1 MTRQARVRPAR
12 SPRTRVITLP
22 QLMAAAV
29 EANPGGPAVVFADA
43 NLSSAQLSYAE
54 LDERSTRLARLLID
68 RGVGPEDLVAVAIP
82 RSVDS
87 VLAVWAVAKTGAG
100 FVPVDPNYPAQRVA
114 HMLTDSA
121 VSFGLTVS
129 TVRRG
134 LPDHAE
140 WLVIDDI
147 VTAQVLQRYPVDRVT
162 NQDRVRPLHGAHPA
176 YVIYTSGSTGVPK
189 GVVIT
194 HQGLSGFCDEQRTRY
209 RVTSAARTL
218 HFASPSFDASVLEL
232 LLALGGAATM
242 VVVSPTVYGGAELAA
257 VLKRERVTHAF
268 VTPAAL
274 ASVEPAGLDE
284 LRVVVTGGEA
294 CPPQLVRR
302 WVLPIAG
309 GLLREFFDAYGPTEA
324 TVATNITAPMVPW
337 EPVTLGPPIHGIT
350 AYVLNDRL
358 VPVPNR
364 VVGELYVA
372 GAQLARGYL
381 GQRALTAARFV
392 ANPFEPGTR
401 LYRTGDLVRW
411 TATGELEYLGRN
423 DSQVKIRGF
432 RIELTEIDAILG
444 SAESVDFAVT
454 LGYERDSGT
463 TVLVSYVHP
472 AHGHTVDLVEL
483 KALVER
489 KLPAHMVPACI
500 TVLDEVPLTPTGKLD
515 RKALPEPVFEAKVFR
530 APSTPVEQIVAGT
543 FGDVLGVARVGL
555 DDDFF
560 ELGGNSLL
568 ATQVTARLDAAL
580 DTELAVRDL
589 FHAATVA
596 AFAAVVERTAGSGR
610 SRPPLIAGER
620 PELIPLSLAQ
630 QRYWFLNQFDT
641 DTSAVDNIPLAVRL
655 TGELDAVAL
664 GLSIGDVLTR
674 HEVLRTTYP
683 SAGGRPHQVVHPVPE
698 NAFALVPVEVTEDD
712 LVRRIV
718 EFAAMTFD
726 VTIEVPV
733 AIALFQIAP
742 RDHVIALTVH
752 HVAADGA
759 SMGPL
764 ARDLMVAYAARV
776 QGQLPQWHPLPVQYA
791 DYALWE
797 REVLGSEDDPESLA
811 AQQIAYWQATL
822 AQLPDQLELPAD
834 RPRPP
839 AQSFQGRSVRFEISA
854 DRHAR
859 LHTLA
864 RANHASLFMV
874 VHAALAVLLSRL
886 SGTDDIAVGTPI
898 AGRGERELDDLIGMF
913 VNTLVFRTRVRPG
926 DTFAELLADVR
937 ERDLEA
943 FAHADVPFERIV
955 EALNPVRSIARNP
968 LFQVSLSFQNL
979 AEATFELPGL
989 SVGAVDFDL
998 QLAKTDLHISLAD
1011 RYGPDGAPAGIVTDF
1026 GYATDLFDE
1035 TTVQGFADRF
1045 LRVLDAVIADVSV
1058 RVGEIELLAL
1068 EESSRILADWNDTA
1082 HPIDTT
1088 ATLVSLLD
1096 ATVAAA
1102 PDAVALVADQPGR
1115 KLTYAELDARANRLA
1130 RYLIERGV
1138 RPEDRVALGIRRS
1151 VDLIVAMYA
1160 VAKSGAAYVP
1170 IDPDQPAE
1178 RVEYILRT
1186 ARPICLLSTVH
1197 DGFHTDAVDS
1207 VTIDELDLSRYHDAP
1222 VMARER
1228 RGTLRPGNTAY
1239 VIFTSGSTGQPKGV
1253 AVAHG
1258 AIVNQLLWETAE
1270 FGLGADDVVL
1280 LKTVATFD
1288 LSVWE
1293 FWTAAVCGGTLVI
1306 AAPDGHRDPAYLNE
1320 LMARE
1325 SVTTLHVVPSML
1337 DALST
1342 GQLSRSLRRVLAIG
1356 EALPAATAQR
1366 FRQDAA
1372 SWGRSAPAPELF
1384 NLYGPTEAAVSI
1396 TNHRVTDAD
1405 VLSVPIGA
1413 PEWNS
1418 RVYVLDSRLRPV
1430 PVGVSGELYLA
1441 GAQLAR
1447 GYFGR
1452 ADLTAER
1459 FVANPFELGARMYRT
1474 GDLVAWNADGELE
1487 YRGRTDFQ
1495 VKIRGFRIELG
1506 EIETAL
1512 LARPEIAQAAVGV
1525 KSDPRIGDWLVAY
1538 LVEATPVVVAELKAA
1553 LASVLPSYM
1562 MPNAFVTLESLPRNA
1577 NGKLDRAA
1585 LPEPEFETQVF
1596 RAPSTPIEEI
1606 VAGVYGDVLG
1616 LERVGRDD
1624 DFFAMG
1630 GNSLLATQVAA
1641 RVGDAL
1647 DTKVLVRSVFE
1658 TPTVAG
1664 LAAKVESQVG
1674 SGRRRPLLAGLRPE
1688 QVPLSLAQLRMWF
1701 INQFDPSSAAY
1712 HIPVAIRLSGELDVT
1727 ALGLAVEDMVARHEV
1742 LRTVYPQT
1750 PDGPVQEVLAPIEVP
1765 IDLVP
1770 IAIAEA
1776 DAAQEVR
1783 EVVAAGFDVTVEVPF
1798 RARLFRLDGAASDCL
1813 QVARNNTDYILVFVA
1828 HHIGADGWS
1837 MGPLVRDVML
1847 AYSARSAGEPPAWAP
1862 LPVQYA
1868 DFSVWQRNV
1877 LGSEDD
1883 PDSLISAQ
1891 ADYWRTALADLPD
1904 ELNLPTDRP
1913 RPAIRTFAGG
1923 RTEFGIDPQVHAG
1936 LARLARE
1943 HNATMFMVVHAA
1955 LSVFLSRM
1963 SCTGDIAIGTPVAGR
1978 GAAELDDMIGMF
1990 VNTLVLRLDVP
2001 GDITFGDLLNRAK
2014 ETDLQAFSH
2023 ADLPFERLVELLNP
2037 PRSTARHPLFQ
2048 VSMSYLNLP
2057 TSTFELPGLRVE
2069 TVDFA
2074 VDTAK
2079 FDLSLT
2085 MWAPG
2090 TAEDSLRGE
2099 FNFARDLF
2107 DDNTIEHFAARFTRL
2122 LTEIVAHPHTPVGDL
2137 PLLEETEEH
2146 ALTPVRRGETP
2157 AIGLLPDLL
2166 TSAVDTDP
2174 EHVAVRSA
2182 GRSISY
2188 RELDEYSSRLARVLI
2203 DRGVGPE
2210 TLVALAF
2217 PRSLEMV
2224 AAFWA
2229 VAKAGGAHVPVD
2241 PTYPAERI
2249 RHMVT
2254 DSGVVLGI
2262 TTSTYSEQL
2271 PNGSSKT
2278 SWLQLDDPAIHAAVA
2293 GKSAAPVTDADRLA
2307 PLLPQHPAYV
2317 IYTSGSTGV
2326 PKGVTVT
2333 HVGVGGAVEYASA
2346 MFQLTA
2352 HHRFLHLCSPSFDPS
2367 ILEWLCTFHNGA
2379 TLVIV
2384 PSTMLGG
2391 PDLSALLRT
2400 ERVTHAIFTPAVLG
2414 TVDPAGLDE
2423 LRFLSCGGDVTSP
2436 ELVAKWQPG
2445 RHFFNGYGPTEATV
2459 AASWSEMI
2467 AGQRITI
2474 GAPVPATPMLVLDSR
2489 LRPVPPGAVGELYL
2503 AGTALARGYHD
2514 RPTMTAERFVA
2525 DPWGP
2530 PGTRM
2535 YRTGD
2540 LVRWVGE
2547 PGEWELEYVGRADFQ
2562 LKIRGFRI
2570 ELGEI
2575 DAVLTGHDDIEFAV
2589 TIGRETATGEM
2600 ILVAY
2605 VLPVLGRT
2613 IDTTELTEYAAR
2625 SLPRHMV
2632 PAAVVVLDQV
2642 PLTPVGKIDRAA
2654 LPEPEL
2660 DQRPYLAPSTPQEQA
2675 VADVYAEVLG
2685 IDRVGAEDDFFA
2697 LGGSSLVAMRAV
2709 SKLRE
2714 LTGIAV
2720 QVQWFFT
2727 DPTVAALTQR
2737 IMAADESGDYDHG
2750 LNAEAALD
2758 VLLPIRHGTAAPLFC
2773 IHPMAGLSWCYTGLA
2788 QYLPAD
2794 TPIFGVQSPALSDP
2808 DFRPD
2813 SVDAIAHRYVE
2824 EIRTVQPEGPYRL
2837 LGWSLGG
2844 ALAHAVAVE
2853 LQSTG
2858 AEIALLA
2865 MLDSR
2870 TGGSIADF
2878 WAELR
2883 SAFAELGIGPE
2894 QLGDSNIR
2902 NLTEEAL
2909 AALYASIPPELAL
2922 LTPERLRHSYR
2933 GAVRS
2938 VELGINHQ
2946 HKVFHGTLDFF
2957 SATGH
2962 TAEPR
2967 AWRPYVDGVITEHQI
2982 SATHELMT
2990 TPAAFAEIGP
3000 VLAALLA
3007 QQPPVEDD
3015 IEHPAEPVEEP
3026 LTENAALPTEAEAVL
3041 DAPAPV
3047 EYERVA
3053 SVADPVPVEHDDAGS
3068 VGDPAQFENDYAGS
3082 AVDRAP
3088 VEHDN
3093 ARPVRHPAQFESDYA
3108 GSAVGRA
3115 SVEHDG
3121 AGPVGDPAQF
3131 ESDYAGSAV
3140 GRAPVE
3146 HGDAGSVGHPA
3157 QFENDHAESAVDRG
3171 PVGYDFGGPVD
3182 DPTQFE
3188 YDYPTSILVPVRVDI
3203 PAPADDPTSGD
3214 DLPPTV
3220 EAPALEFDDDETEA
3234 AHAAPAPDETA
3245 HVAFTLDAAVPEE
3258 PIEFAV
3264 PHRPDEPDDRPIPLS
3279 LTPNAVRLLDSGA
3292 ELRVITIDIPPNFS
3306 PEAVQFAVDTVLEQ
3320 HPMLWVRLHRDG
3332 TDPVF
3337 EIPAEA
3343 QRVDEAFLGLEYTID
3358 QTPPPLDDVVR
3369 AVATELD
3376 PAHGR
3381 NIRFVLVGGRE
3392 VPSTMVVVANGL
3404 VVDDTSWRT
3413 IIDKLSLAWSRGRHR
3428 TPAVPEAGL
3437 SDLLGVLAERASGPA
3452 AIEEVT
3458 WWHHTLS
3465 VVPAAAAGAAG
3476 KNLRS
3481 RRRVSLTITT
3491 EGTAAIVSAAAA
3503 YDASVDEVLLTA
3515 MAIAQIT
3522 SAGET
3527 VTDAIGPVVRL
3538 LADCRGMAETDTLV
3552 GAFTTDYPLPLRL
3565 EGIDIEEALVGGRA
3579 AGIAIQ
3585 QIKRLTGAVPSYG
3598 VGYGLLRYLNPDTAA
3613 ALTALPSGRVAL
3625 RYRDLRPARV
3635 HTDAPVADL
3644 LLDIT
3649 ADATAEGLLVRFD
3662 YAAEVFGGDEVK
3674 TFAEH
3679 WIRALGGLAEH
3690 GQQVRVR

>member
-12 SPRTRVITLP
+12 AQRTRVITLP

-29 EANPGGPAVVFADA
+29 EANPGGLAVVFADA
-43 NLSSAQLSYAE
+43 NRSSAGLRYAE

-100 FVPVDPNYPAQRVA
+100 FVPVDPNYPAERVA
-114 HMLTDSA
+114 HMLTDSG

-129 TVRRG
+129 AVRRG
-134 LPDHAE
+134 LPDYAE
-140 WLVIDDI
+140 WLLLDDA
-147 VTAQVLQRYPVDRVT
+147 VTAQGLQRYPVDRVT

-189 GVVIT
+189 GVVVT

-209 RVTSAARTL
+209 RVTSTARTL

-257 VLKRERVTHAF
+257 VLRRERVTHAF

-274 ASVEPAGLDE
+274 ASVEPEGLDE

-432 RIELTEIDAILG
+432 RIELAEIDAVLG
-444 SAESVDFAVT
+444 SSPSVDFAVT
-454 LGYERDSGT
+454 VGHERDSGT
-463 TVLVSYVHP
+463 TVLVSYVHAAQGRTIDP
-472 AHGHTVDLVEL
+472 VEL
-483 KALVER
+483 KSLVER

-500 TVLDEVPLTPTGKLD
+500 TVLDRVPLTPMGKLD
-515 RKALPEPVFEAKVFR
+515 RRALPAPVFEAKVFR

-610 SRPPLIAGER
+610 GRPRLIAGER

-641 DTSAVDNIPLAVRL
+641 ESSAVDNIPLAVRL
-655 TGELDAVAL
+655 SGALDIRAL
-664 GLSIGDVLTR
+664 GLAIGDVLTR

-683 SAGGRPHQVVHPVPE
+683 SEGGRAHQVVHPVPE
-698 NAFALVPVEVTEDD
+698 NSFALVPTEVTEDE
-712 LVRRIV
+712 LVPRIV

-733 AIALFQIAP
+733 AIGLFQIAP
-742 RDHVIALTVH
+742 REHVVALTVH

-776 QGQLPQWHPLPVQYA
+776 QGQPPQWAALPVQYA

-797 REVLGSEDDPESLA
+797 REVLGSEDDPRSLA
-811 AQQIAYWQATL
+811 AQQIAYWQDRL

-859 LHTLA
+859 LHALA

-926 DTFAELLADVR
+926 DTFADLLAEVR

-943 FAHADVPFERIV
+943 FANADVPFERIV
-955 EALNPVRSIARNP
+955 EAMNPVRSIARNP
-968 LFQVSLSFQNL
+968 LFQVGLSFQNL
-979 AEATFELPGL
+979 ADTTFELPGL

-1011 RYGPDGAPAGIVTDF
+1011 RYGPDGAPAGILTDF

-1045 LRVLDAVIADVSV
+1045 LRVLDAVITDVSV
-1058 RVGEIELLAL
+1058 RVGEIELLAVD
-1068 EESSRILADWNDTA
+1068 ESSRILADWNDTA
-1082 HPIDTT
+1082 HTVDTT

-1102 PDAVALVADQPGR
+1102 PDAVALVSDQPGR
-1115 KLTYAELDARANRLA
+1115 KLTYAELDARVNRLA
-1130 RYLIERGV
+1130 RYLIQRGV
-1138 RPEDRVALGIRRS
+1138 RPEDRIALGIRRS
-1151 VDLIVAMYA
+1151 IDLVVAMYA

-1178 RVEYILRT
+1178 RIEYILRT
-1186 ARPICLLSTVH
+1186 ARPVCLLNTAY
-1197 DGFHTDAVDS
+1197 DGFHTDVVDS
-1207 VTIDELDLSRYHDAP
+1207 VTIDDLDLSRYPDTP
-1222 VMARER
+1222 VAERER
-1228 RGTLRPGNTAY
+1228 RWPLLPGNTAY

-1253 AVAHG
+1253 TVSHA
-1258 AIVNQLLWETAE
+1258 AIANQLLWETAE

-1306 AAPDGHRDPAYLNE
+1306 AAPDGHRDPAYLAE
-1320 LMARE
+1320 LTARE
-1325 SVTTLHVVPSML
+1325 SVTTLHIVPSML
-1337 DALST
+1337 DAMST

-1356 EALPAATAQR
+1356 ETLPVSTAQR
-1366 FRQDAA
+1366 FRQDNAA
-1372 SWGRSAPAPELF
+1372 DLF

-1396 TNHRVTDAD
+1396 TGHRVTDAD
-1405 VLSVPIGA
+1405 TVSVPIGA

-1441 GAQLAR
+1441 GVQLAR

-1459 FVANPFELGARMYRT
+1459 FVANPFESGARMYRT
-1474 GDLVAWNADGELE
+1474 GDLVAWNEQGELE
-1487 YRGRTDFQ
+1487 YHGRTDFQ

-1525 KSDPRIGDWLVAY
+1525 TSDPRIGDRLVAY
-1538 LVEATPVVVAELKAA
+1538 LVPATPVEVTEVKAA
-1553 LASVLPSYM
+1553 LGAVLPSYM
-1562 MPNAFVTLESLPRNA
+1562 IPNAFVTLEALPRTA

-1585 LPEPEFETQVF
+1585 LPEPEFENQVF
-1596 RAPSTPIEEI
+1596 RVPSTPIEEI

-1616 LERVGRDD
+1616 VQRVGRDD
-1624 DFFAMG
+1624 DFFDMG

-1641 RVGDAL
+1641 RIGDAL

-1664 LAAKVESQVG
+1664 LAAKVETHIG

-1712 HIPVAIRLSGELDVT
+1712 HIPAAIRLSGELDVT

-1750 PDGPVQEVLAPIEVP
+1750 PDGPVQEVLAPSEVP

-1770 IAIAEA
+1770 IPIAEA
-1776 DAAQEVR
+1776 AAAQEVR
-1783 EVVAAGFDVTVEVPF
+1783 QVVAAGFDVTVEVPF
-1798 RARLFRLDGAASDCL
+1798 RATLFRLDTGDH
-1813 QVARNNTDYILVFVA
+1813 ILVFVA

-1837 MGPLVRDVML
+1837 MAPLVRDVML

-1891 ADYWRTALADLPD
+1891 ADFWRTALADLPD

-1913 RPAIRTFAGG
+1913 RPALRTFAGG
-1923 RTEFGIDPQVHAG
+1923 RTEFAIDPQVHAG

-1955 LSVFLSRM
+1955 LSVFLARM
-1963 SCTGDIAIGTPVAGR
+1963 SGTADIAIGTPVAGR

-2001 GDITFGDLLNRAK
+2001 GASTFGDLLVRAK
-2014 ETDLQAFSH
+2014 ETDLHAFSH

-2057 TSTFELPGLRVE
+2057 TSTFELPGLRAD
-2069 TVDFA
+2069 TFDFA

-2107 DDNTIEHFAARFTRL
+2107 DDETIARFAARFTRL
-2122 LTEIVAHPHTPVGDL
+2122 LTEIVARPDTPVGDL
-2137 PLLEETEEH
+2137 PLLEAAEER
-2146 ALTPVRRGETP
+2146 ALTPVRRGAPP
-2157 AIGLLPDLL
+2157 AVQLLPDLL
-2166 TSAVDTDP
+2166 TSAVGADP

-2182 GRSISY
+2182 GRSITY

-2210 TLVALAF
+2210 SLVALAF

-2229 VAKAGGAHVPVD
+2229 VAKAGGAHVPID

-2262 TTSTYSEQL
+2262 TTSTYAEHL
-2271 PNGSSKT
+2271 PNGSSGT
-2278 SWLQLDDPAIHAAVA
+2278 AWLELDDPAIHTAVA
-2293 GKSAAPVTDADRLA
+2293 GKSPAPVADAERLTT
-2307 PLLPQHPAYV
+2307 LLPQHPAYV

-2333 HVGVGGAVEYASA
+2333 HVGVGGAVAYASA
-2346 MFQLTA
+2346 LFQVTA
-2352 HHRFLHLCSPSFDPS
+2352 NHRFLHLCSPSFDPS
-2367 ILEWLCTFHNGA
+2367 VLEWLCTFHNGA

-2384 PSTMLGG
+2384 PSTILGG
-2391 PDLSALLRT
+2391 PDLTALLRT

-2423 LRFLSCGGDVTSP
+2423 FRYLTCGGDITSP

-2474 GAPVPATPMLVLDSR
+2474 GAPVPGTPMLVLDSR
-2489 LRPVPPGAVGELYL
+2489 MRPVPPGAVGELYL

-2514 RPTMTAERFVA
+2514 RPVLTAQRFVA

-2530 PGTRM
+2530 PGARM

-2547 PGEWELEYVGRADFQ
+2547 AEQWELEYIGRADFQ

-2589 TIGRETATGEM
+2589 TIGRETATGEK

-2605 VLPVLGRT
+2605 VRAALGRT
-2613 IDTTELTEYAAR
+2613 IDTAELTEYAAR

-2632 PAAVVVLDQV
+2632 PAAIVVLDAV
-2642 PLTPVGKIDRAA
+2642 PVTPVGKIDRAA

-2660 DQRPYLAPSTPQEQA
+2660 AQRPYLAPSTPQEQA

-2685 IDRVGAEDDFFA
+2685 LERVGADDDFFA

-2709 SKLRE
+2709 GKLRE

-2737 IMAADESGDYDHG
+2737 LMAADESGDHDDHG

-2758 VLLPIRHGTAAPLFC
+2758 VVLPIRHGTAAPLFC
-2773 IHPMAGLSWCYTGLA
+2773 IHPMAGLSWCYTGLG

-2794 TPIFGVQSPALSDP
+2794 TPIFGVQSPALSEP
-2808 DFRPD
+2808 DFLPV
-2813 SVDAIAHRYVE
+2813 SVDAIARRYVE
-2824 EIRTVQPEGPYRL
+2824 EIRAVQPDGPYRL

-2844 ALAHAVAVE
+2844 SLAHAVAVE
-2853 LQSTG
+2853 LQSAG
-2858 AEIALLA
+2858 AEVALLA

-2883 SAFAELGIGPE
+2883 AAFAELGIGPE

-2909 AALYASIPPELAL
+2909 AVLYASIPPELAL
-2922 LTPERLRHSYR
+2922 LTPQRLRQCYR

-2962 TAEPR
+2962 TAESR
-2967 AWRPYVDGVITEHQI
+2967 AWRPYVDGTITEHHI
-2982 SATHELMT
+2982 AATHELMT

-3000 VLAALLA
+3000 VIAGLLA
-3007 QQPPVEDD
+3007 LKSQPPVEDD
-3015 IEHPAEPVEEP
+3015 SEQTAMPVNEPVAEDATASTESDAFADTPAPVEREYATEYERVGSVDYERAGSVDRERAESVDYDRAGSVGYERVDSVDRERAIEYEP
-3026 LTENAALPTEAEAVL
+3026 AGSASEYAGSVDTPTASEYDYPTTILVPVQV

-3047 EYERVA
+3047 
-3053 SVADPVPVEHDDAGS
+3053 DDS
-3068 VGDPAQFENDYAGS
+3068 
-3082 AVDRAP
+3082 
-3088 VEHDN
+3088 
-3093 ARPVRHPAQFESDYA
+3093 
-3108 GSAVGRA
+3108 
-3115 SVEHDG
+3115 
-3121 AGPVGDPAQF
+3121 
-3131 ESDYAGSAV
+3131 
-3140 GRAPVE
+3140 
-3146 HGDAGSVGHPA
+3146 
-3157 QFENDHAESAVDRG
+3157 
-3171 PVGYDFGGPVD
+3171 
-3182 DPTQFE
+3182 
-3188 YDYPTSILVPVRVDI
+3188 TSI
-3203 PAPADDPTSGD
+3203 D

-3220 EAPALEFDDDETEA
+3220 EAPALDFDDEDDETEA
-3234 AHAAPAPDETA
+3234 ADRAPEVAESE
-3245 HVAFTLDAAVPEE
+3245 HVAFAIDTAAHDDPFEL
-3258 PIEFAV
+3258 AV
-3264 PHRPDEPDDRPIPLS
+3264 PHRPEEPDDRPVPLS
-3279 LTPNAVRLLDSGA
+3279 LTPNAVRLLDYGA
-3292 ELRVITIDIPPNFS
+3292 ELRVITLDIPPNFS

-3320 HPMLWVRLHRDG
+3320 HPMLWVRLHRSG
-3332 TDPVF
+3332 LGPDPVF

-3343 QRVDEAFLGLEYTID
+3343 QRLDEAFLGLEYTAD

-3428 TPAVPEAGL
+3428 TPAVPESGL
-3437 SDLLGVLAERASGPA
+3437 ADLLDVLAERASGPA
-3452 AIEEVT
+3452 AIEEVA

-3465 VVPAAAAGAAG
+3465 VVPAATAGATG
-3476 KNLRS
+3476 KNLNS
-3481 RRRVSLTITT
+3481 RRRISLTITT
-3491 EGTAAIVSAAAA
+3491 EGTAAIVAAAA
-3503 YDASVDEVLLTA
+3503 AHGASVDEVLLTA
-3515 MAIAQIT
+3515 VALARIT

-3538 LADCRGMAETDTLV
+3538 LADSRGMAETDTLV
-3552 GAFTTDYPLPLRL
+3552 GAFTTAYPLPIGL
-3565 EGIDIEEALVGGRA
+3565 EGIDIEEALVGGHA

-3585 QIKRLTGAVPSYG
+3585 QIQRLTGAVPSYG

-3613 ALTALPSGRVAL
+3613 ALTALPVGRCAL

-3635 HTDAPVADL
+3635 HTDEPATDL

-3649 ADATAEGLLVRFD
+3649 ADATADGLLVRFD

-3690 GQQVRVR
+3690 GQRVRAG

>member
-1 MTRQARVRPAR
+1 
-12 SPRTRVITLP
+12 
-22 QLMAAAV
+22 MAAAV
-29 EANPGGPAVVFADA
+29 EANPGGRAVVFADA
-43 NLSSAQLSYAE
+43 DTTFDGLTYAE

-68 RGVGPEDLVAVAIP
+68 RGVGPEDLVAVAVP

-100 FVPVDPNYPAQRVA
+100 FVPVDPHYPAARVA
-114 HMLTDSA
+114 HMLTDSGVA
-121 VSFGLTVS
+121 FGLTVT
-129 TVRRG
+129 TVRHN

-140 WLVIDDI
+140 WLLLDDPI
-147 VTAQVLQRYPVDRVT
+147 TTQLLQRYPAERVT

-194 HQGLSGFCDEQRTRY
+194 HQGLSGLCDEQRTRY

-232 LLALGGAATM
+232 LLALGSAATM
-242 VVVSPTVYGGAELAA
+242 VVVAPTVYGGAELAA
-257 VLKRERVTHAF
+257 VLRRERVTHAF

-284 LRVVVTGGEA
+284 LRVVVTGGEV

-324 TVATNITAPMVPW
+324 TIATNITAPMVPW
-337 EPVTLGPPIHGIT
+337 EPVTLGPPIHGIS

-381 GQRALTAARFV
+381 GQRALTASRFV

-411 TATGELEYLGRN
+411 NATGELEWVGRN
-423 DSQVKIRGF
+423 DTQVKIRGF
-432 RIELTEIDAILG
+432 RIELTEIDAVLRA
-444 SAESVDFAVT
+444 SDRVDFAVT
-454 LGYERDSGT
+454 IGHELDSGT
-463 TVLVSYVHP
+463 VLASYVHP
-472 AHGHTVDLVEL
+472 LDGHSVDMAEL

-500 TVLDEVPLTPTGKLD
+500 TVLDRVPLTPTGKLD
-515 RKALPEPVFEAKVFR
+515 RKALPAPVLEAKVFR
-530 APSTPVEQIVAGT
+530 APATPVEEIVAGT

-560 ELGGNSLL
+560 ELGGDSLL
-568 ATQVTARLDAAL
+568 ATKVTARLDAAL
-580 DTELAVRDL
+580 DTRLAVRDL
-589 FHAATVA
+589 FHASTVA
-596 AFAAVVERTAGSGR
+596 AFTAVVERSAGSGR
-610 SRPPLIAGER
+610 RRPRLIAGER
-620 PELIPLSLAQ
+620 PESIPLSLAQ

-641 DTSAVDNIPLAVRL
+641 ETSAVDNLPLAVRL
-655 TGELDAVAL
+655 TGDLDTTVL
-664 GLSIGDVLTR
+664 GLAIGDVLAR
-674 HEVLRTTYP
+674 HEILRTTYP
-683 SAGGRPHQVVHPVPE
+683 SSNGRPHQVIHPVPE
-698 NAFALVPVEVTEDD
+698 TRFDMVPVDVTEDE
-712 LVRRIV
+712 LVRRIT
-718 EFAAMTFD
+718 EFAVLTFD
-726 VTIEVPV
+726 VTVEVPV
-733 AIALFQIAP
+733 AIALFRLAP
-742 RDHVIALTVH
+742 REHVIALTVH

-764 ARDLMVAYAARV
+764 ARDLMVAYVARMHRQAPV
-776 QGQLPQWHPLPVQYA
+776 WQPLPVQYA

-797 REVLGSEDDPESLA
+797 REVLGDEDDPESPA
-811 AQQIAYWQATL
+811 AQQIAYWRRTL
-822 AQLPDQLELPAD
+822 AGLPDQLELPTD

-854 DRHAR
+854 DRHTR
-859 LHTLA
+859 LHALA
-864 RANHASLFMV
+864 RVNHASLFMV
-874 VHAALAVLLSRL
+874 VHAALAVLLARL

-926 DTFAELLADVR
+926 DTFAALLADVR

-943 FAHADVPFERIV
+943 FANADVPFERIV
-955 EALNPVRSIARNP
+955 EALNPVRSIARSP
-968 LFQVSLSFQNL
+968 LFQVGLSFQNL
-979 AEATFELPGL
+979 AETTLELPGL
-989 SVGAVDFDL
+989 SVATVDVEL

-1011 RYGPDGAPAGIVTDF
+1011 HYTDDGAPAGMVAHF

-1035 TTVQGFADRF
+1035 TTVRGFVDRF
-1045 LRVLDAVIADVSV
+1045 VRVLDAVLADASV
-1058 RVGEIELLAL
+1058 RVGEIELLAG

-1082 HPIDTT
+1082 HPIDAT

-1102 PDAVALVADQPGR
+1102 PDAVAVVADQPGH
-1115 KLTYAELDARANRLA
+1115 KLSYAELDGRVNRLA

-1138 RPEDRVALGIRRS
+1138 GPEDRVALGIRRS
-1151 VDLIVAMYA
+1151 VDLLVAMYA

-1178 RVEYILRT
+1178 RVEHILRT
-1186 ARPICLLSTVH
+1186 ARPVCLLSSAH

-1207 VTIDELDLSRYHDAP
+1207 VTIDELDLSHYSDTPLTAS
-1222 VMARER
+1222 ER
-1228 RGTLRPGNTAY
+1228 RSALLPGNTAY
-1239 VIFTSGSTGQPKGV
+1239 VIYTSGSTGEPKGV
-1253 AVAHG
+1253 AVPHG
-1258 AIVNQLLWETAE
+1258 AIVNQLLWKTAV
-1270 FGLGADDVVL
+1270 FGLGADDVLL

-1293 FWTAAVCGGTLVI
+1293 FWTAAVCGGTVVI

-1337 DALST
+1337 DALSMR
-1342 GQLSRSLRRVLAIG
+1342 QLSRSLRRVLAIG
-1356 EALPAATAQR
+1356 EALPATTAQR
-1366 FRQDAA
+1366 FRQDNGAQ
-1372 SWGRSAPAPELF
+1372 LC

-1405 VLSVPIGA
+1405 TSAVPIGTPA
-1413 PEWNS
+1413 WNS
-1418 RVYVLDSRLRPV
+1418 HVYVLDSRLRPV
-1430 PVGVSGELYLA
+1430 PIGVCGELYLA

-1452 ADLTAER
+1452 TDLTAER
-1459 FVANPFELGARMYRT
+1459 FVANPFESGARMYRT
-1474 GDLVAWNADGELE
+1474 GDLVSWNEHGELK
-1487 YRGRTDFQ
+1487 YHRRTDFQ
-1495 VKIRGFRIELG
+1495 VKLRGFRIEPG

-1512 LARPEIAQAAVGV
+1512 LARPEIAQAAVLV
-1525 KSDPRIGDWLVAY
+1525 KSDARIGDRLVAY
-1538 LVEATPVVVAELKAA
+1538 VVPANAATPVDAAGLKAA
-1553 LASVLPSYM
+1553 LAAVLPSYM
-1562 MPNAFVTLESLPRNA
+1562 MPNAFVTLTALPRNA

-1585 LPEPEFETQVF
+1585 LPDPEFETRAF
-1596 RAPSTPIEEI
+1596 RAPATPVEEI
-1606 VAGVYGDVLG
+1606 VAGVFGDVLG
-1616 LERVGRDD
+1616 ADRIGRDD

-1647 DTKVLVRSVFE
+1647 DTKVLVRSIFE

-1664 LAAKVESQVG
+1664 LAAEVETHAG
-1674 SGRRRPLLAGLRPE
+1674 SGRRQPLLAGLRPQ
-1688 QVPLSLAQLRMWF
+1688 QVPLSPAQLRMWF
-1701 INQFDPSSAAY
+1701 INQFDPGSAAY
-1712 HIPVAIRLSGELDVT
+1712 HIPVAIRLSGELDT
-1727 ALGLAVEDMVARHEV
+1727 AALGSAVEDMVARHEV

-1750 PDGPVQEVLAPIEVP
+1750 ADGPVQEVLAPDEVP

-1770 IAIAEA
+1770 IPIAES
-1776 DAAQEVR
+1776 DALYEVR
-1783 EVVAAGFDVTVEVPF
+1783 QIVGAGFDVTVEVPF
-1798 RARLFRLDGAASDCL
+1798 RTTLFRLDTGDH
-1813 QVARNNTDYILVFVA
+1813 ILVFVA
-1828 HHIGADGWS
+1828 HHIVADGWS
-1837 MGPLVRDVML
+1837 MSPLVRDVML
-1847 AYSARSAGEPPAWAP
+1847 AYSARSAGELPGWAP

-1868 DFSVWQRNV
+1868 DFSVWQRAV

-1883 PDSLISAQ
+1883 PESLISVQ
-1891 ADYWRTALADLPD
+1891 AEYWRTALADLPD
-1904 ELNLPTDRP
+1904 ELNLPADRP
-1913 RPAIRTFAGG
+1913 RPALRTFTGG
-1923 RTEFGIDPQVHAG
+1923 RTEFEIDPLVHTG
-1936 LARLARE
+1936 LVRLARR
-1943 HNATMFMVVHAA
+1943 HNVTMFMVVHAA
-1955 LSVFLSRM
+1955 LSVFLARM
-1963 SCTGDIAIGTPVAGR
+1963 SGSDDIAIGTPVAGR
-1978 GAAELDDMIGMF
+1978 GAAELDDVVGMF
-1990 VNTLVLRLDVP
+1990 VNTLVLRLRVP
-2001 GDITFGDLLNRAK
+2001 DDRTFGDLLGHAK

-2069 TVDFA
+2069 AFDFA

-2079 FDLSLT
+2079 FDLALT

-2107 DDNTIEHFAARFTRL
+2107 DDKTIEMFAARFTRL
-2122 LTEIVAHPHTPVGDL
+2122 LTEIVARPDAAVGDL
-2137 PLLEETEEH
+2137 SLLGAAEEQ

-2157 AIGLLPDLL
+2157 AVRLLPDLL
-2166 TSAVDTDP
+2166 TSAVSIDP
-2174 EHVAVRSA
+2174 EHVAVRTA

-2229 VAKAGGAHVPVD
+2229 VAKAGGAHVPID
-2241 PTYPAERI
+2241 PTYPADRI
-2249 RHMVT
+2249 RHMVI
-2254 DSGVVLGI
+2254 DSGAVLGI
-2262 TTSTYSEQL
+2262 TTSTYTERL
-2271 PNGSSKT
+2271 PDESTAT

-2293 GKSAAPVTDADRLA
+2293 GKSPSPITDAERLA
-2307 PLLPQHPAYV
+2307 TLLPQHPAYV
-2317 IYTSGSTGV
+2317 IYTSGSTGT

-2333 HVGVGGAVEYASA
+2333 HVGVGGAVEQASA
-2346 MFQLTA
+2346 VFQLGPQ
-2352 HHRFLHLCSPSFDPS
+2352 HRFLHLCSPSFDPS

-2384 PSTMLGG
+2384 PSTILGG
-2391 PDLSALLRT
+2391 PELTALLRT

-2414 TVDPAGLDE
+2414 TLDPAGLDE
-2423 LRFLSCGGDVTSP
+2423 FRFLCCGGDSTSP
-2436 ELVAKWQPG
+2436 ELVATWQPG
-2445 RHFFNGYGPTEATV
+2445 RHFINGYGPTEATV
-2459 AASWSEMI
+2459 AASWSELI

-2474 GAPVPATPMLVLDSR
+2474 GGPIPGTPMVVLDSR
-2489 LRPVPPGAVGELYL
+2489 LRPVPPGAIGELYL
-2503 AGTALARGYHD
+2503 AGTLLARGYHN
-2514 RPTMTAERFVA
+2514 RATLTAERFVA

-2530 PGTRM
+2530 PGARL

-2547 PGEWELEYVGRADFQ
+2547 AGEWELEYIGRTDSQ
-2562 LKIRGFRI
+2562 LEIRGSRI

-2575 DAVLTGHDDIEFAV
+2575 DAVFGGHDEVEFAV
-2589 TIGRETATGEM
+2589 TIGRETPTGDK
-2600 ILVAY
+2600 ILVTY
-2605 VLPVLGRT
+2605 VLPAAGRT
-2613 IDTTELTEYAAR
+2613 IDTGVLTESVAR

-2632 PAAVVVLDQV
+2632 PAAVVLLDEV
-2642 PLTPVGKIDRAA
+2642 PVTPVGKLDRAA
-2654 LPEPEL
+2654 LPAPEL
-2660 DQRPYLAPSTPQEQA
+2660 APRPYLAPTTVQEQA
-2675 VADVYAEVLG
+2675 VADVYAEVLDLRSSG
-2685 IDRVGAEDDFFA
+2685 IDRVGSDDDFFA
-2697 LGGSSLVAMRAV
+2697 LGGSSLAAMRAV
-2709 SKLRE
+2709 HKLRE

-2727 DPTVAALTQR
+2727 DPTVGALTQR
-2737 IMAADESGDYDHG
+2737 IMAADESEAYEYG
-2750 LNAEAALD
+2750 LDAEAALD
-2758 VLLPIRHGTAAPLFC
+2758 VLLPIRRGTGEALFC

-2788 QYLPAD
+2788 QYLPVD
-2794 TPIFGVQSPALSDP
+2794 RPIFGVQSPALSES
-2808 DFRPD
+2808 DFLPD
-2813 SVDAIAHRYVE
+2813 SLDAMARRYVE
-2824 EIRTVQPEGPYRL
+2824 EIRAVQPEGPYRL

-2853 LQSTG
+2853 LQSAG
-2858 AEIALLA
+2858 AEVALLA

-2870 TGGSIADF
+2870 TGGNIADF
-2878 WAELR
+2878 WGELR
-2883 SAFAELGIGPE
+2883 AAFAELGIGPDI
-2894 QLGDSNIR
+2894 LGDTNIR

-2909 AALYASIPPELAL
+2909 AILYANVPPELAL

-2946 HKVFHGTLDFF
+2946 HKVFHGMLEFF

-2962 TAEPR
+2962 TAESR
-2967 AWRPYVDGVITEHQI
+2967 AWRPYVDGTINEHTVE
-2982 SATHELMT
+2982 ATHELMT
-2990 TPAAFAEIGP
+2990 SPAAFAEIGP
-3000 VLAALLA
+3000 ILAALLMG
-3007 QQPPVEDD
+3007 P
-3015 IEHPAEPVEEP
+3015 EPVVEE
-3026 LTENAALPTEAEAVL
+3026 AAAPTEAEAF
-3041 DAPAPV
+3041 APV
-3047 EYERVA
+3047 EYEYA
-3053 SVADPVPVEHDDAGS
+3053 APEGHQYATPLADPA
-3068 VGDPAQFENDYAGS
+3068 AFDY
-3082 AVDRAP
+3082 
-3088 VEHDN
+3088 E
-3093 ARPVRHPAQFESDYA
+3093 
-3108 GSAVGRA
+3108 
-3115 SVEHDG
+3115 
-3121 AGPVGDPAQF
+3121 
-3131 ESDYAGSAV
+3131 
-3140 GRAPVE
+3140 
-3146 HGDAGSVGHPA
+3146 
-3157 QFENDHAESAVDRG
+3157 
-3171 PVGYDFGGPVD
+3171 
-3182 DPTQFE
+3182 
-3188 YDYPTSILVPVRVDI
+3188 YPTSVLVPIRIDAL
-3203 PAPADDPTSGD
+3203 APAEDTAPTEDIASAEDMASAD

-3220 EAPALEFDDDETEA
+3220 EAPVLELDDDEPEIADEA
-3234 AHAAPAPDETA
+3234 QVAEEPQIAAEPEPIP
-3245 HVAFTLDAAVPEE
+3245 FAVIHDD

-3264 PHRPDEPDDRPIPLS
+3264 PHRPDEPEDTPIPLS
-3279 LTPNAVRLLDSGA
+3279 LTPNAVRLLDAGV
-3292 ELRVITIDIPPNFS
+3292 ELRVVTLEIPPNYS

-3332 TDPVF
+3332 AGDPVF

-3343 QRVDEAFLGLEYTID
+3343 QRLDEAFLGLEYGID
-3358 QTPPPLDDVVR
+3358 QTPPPVDDVVR

-3376 PAHGR
+3376 PAHCR

-3392 VPSTMVVVANGL
+3392 VPSTMVIVANGL

-3428 TPAVPEAGL
+3428 TPAVPESGL
-3437 SDLLGVLAERASGPA
+3437 SALLRVLSEGASGPA
-3452 AIEEVT
+3452 AIEEVA

-3465 VVPAAAAGAAG
+3465 AVPAAKAGATNE
-3476 KNLRS
+3476 NLRA

-3491 EGTAAIVSAAAA
+3491 EGTAAVVAAAA
-3503 YDASVDEVLLTA
+3503 AHGAGVDEVLLTA
-3515 MAIAQIT
+3515 LAIAQIT
-3522 SAGET
+3522 AAGET
-3527 VTDAIGPVVRL
+3527 VTEAIGPMVRL
-3538 LADCRGMAETDTLV
+3538 HADSRAMAETDSLV
-3552 GAFTTDYPLPLRL
+3552 GAFTTEYPLPLRL
-3565 EGIDIEEALVGGRA
+3565 EGVDIQDALVGGGA
-3579 AGIAIQ
+3579 AGVAIEQ
-3585 QIKRLTGAVPSYG
+3585 VKRLTGAVPSSG

-3613 ALTALPSGRVAL
+3613 ALTALPTGRCAL
-3625 RYRDLRPARV
+3625 RYRDLRPARL
-3635 HTDAPVADL
+3635 HTDAPPTEL

-3649 ADATAEGLLVRFD
+3649 AEATADGLLVRFD

>member
-1 MTRQARVRPAR
+1 
-12 SPRTRVITLP
+12 
-22 QLMAAAV
+22 MAAAV
-29 EANPGGPAVVFADA
+29 EANPGGLAVVFADA
-43 NLSSAQLSYAE
+43 DATSGGLSYAE

-68 RGVGPEDLVAVAIP
+68 RGVGPEDLIAVAVP

-100 FVPVDPNYPAQRVA
+100 FVPIDPHYPADRVA

-121 VSFGLTVS
+121 VSFGLTVAG
-129 TVRRG
+129 VRRD
-134 LPDHAE
+134 LPDYTE
-140 WLVIDDI
+140 WLVLDDPI
-147 VTAQVLQRYPVDRVT
+147 TAQLMQRYPVDRVT

-189 GVVIT
+189 GVVVT

-209 RVTSAARTL
+209 RVTSTARTL

-257 VLKRERVTHAF
+257 VLRRERVTHAF

-274 ASVEPAGLDE
+274 ASVEPDGLDE
-284 LRVVVTGGEA
+284 LRVVATGGEA

-324 TVATNITAPMVPW
+324 TIATNITAPMVPW
-337 EPVTLGPPIHGIT
+337 EPVTLGPPIHGIA

-381 GQRALTAARFV
+381 GQPTLTATRFV

-411 TATGELEYLGRN
+411 TATRELEYLGRN

-432 RIELTEIDAILG
+432 RIELTEIDAVLG
-444 SAESVDFAVT
+444 SCDRVDFAVT
-454 LGYERDSGT
+454 VGHELDSGT
-463 TVLVSYVHP
+463 TVLASYVHP
-472 AHGHTVDLVEL
+472 IDGQHVDMAEL
-483 KALVER
+483 KALAER
-489 KLPAHMVPACI
+489 KLPAHMVPASI
-500 TVLDEVPLTPTGKLD
+500 TVLDTVPLTPMGKVD
-515 RKALPEPVFEAKVFR
+515 RKALPAPVFEAKVFR
-530 APSTPVEQIVAGT
+530 APTTPVEEIVAGT

-580 DTELAVRDL
+580 DTQLAVRDL
-589 FHAATVA
+589 FHASTVA
-596 AFAAVVERTAGSGR
+596 AFTAVVERTAGSGR
-610 SRPPLIAGER
+610 SRPRLVAGER

-641 DTSAVDNIPLAVRL
+641 ETSAVDNIPLAVRL
-655 TGELDAVAL
+655 TGELDAAAL
-664 GLSIGDVLTR
+664 GLAIGDVLAR
-674 HEVLRTTYP
+674 HEILRTTYP
-683 SAGGRPHQVVHPVPE
+683 SIGGRPHQVIHPVPDTR
-698 NAFALVPVEVTEDD
+698 FAMVPVDVTEDE
-712 LVRRIV
+712 LVSRLID
-718 EFAAMTFD
+718 FAVLTFD
-726 VTIEVPV
+726 VTVEVPV
-733 AIALFQIAP
+733 AVSLFRLAP
-742 RDHVIALTVH
+742 REHVIALTVH

-764 ARDLMVAYAARV
+764 ARDLMVAYAARMN
-776 QGQLPQWHPLPVQYA
+776 GQAPLWQPLPVQYA

-797 REVLGSEDDPESLA
+797 RAALGDEDDPESPA
-811 AQQIAYWQATL
+811 AQQIAYWRRTL
-822 AQLPDQLELPAD
+822 AGLPDQIELPTD

-839 AQSFQGRSVRFEISA
+839 AQSFQGKSVRFEISA
-854 DRHAR
+854 DRHAK
-859 LHTLA
+859 LHALA

-874 VHAALAVLLSRL
+874 VHAALAVLLARL
-886 SGTDDIAVGTPI
+886 SGTDDVAVGTPI

-926 DTFAELLADVR
+926 DTFAALLADVR

-943 FAHADVPFERIV
+943 FANADVPFERIV

-968 LFQVSLSFQNL
+968 LFQVGLSFQNL
-979 AEATFELPGL
+979 AETTLELPGL
-989 SVGAVDFDL
+989 SVATVDFDL

-1011 RYGPDGAPAGIVTDF
+1011 RYTDDGAPAGMVADF

-1035 TTVQGFADRF
+1035 PTVQGFADRF
-1045 LRVLDAVIADVSV
+1045 VRVLDAVLADAAV
-1058 RVGEIELLAL
+1058 RVGEIELLAAD
-1068 EESSRILADWNDTA
+1068 ENSRILAAWNDTA
-1082 HPIDTT
+1082 HPVDTA

-1096 ATVAAA
+1096 ATVAAD
-1102 PDAVALVADQPGR
+1102 PDAVAVVSDQPGR
-1115 KLTYAELDARANRLA
+1115 KLSYGELDARVNRLA

-1151 VDLIVAMYA
+1151 IDLIVAMYA

-1186 ARPICLLSTVH
+1186 AGPVCLLSSVH

-1207 VTIDELDLSRYHDAP
+1207 VTIDELDLSHYSDAP
-1222 VMARER
+1222 LTARER
-1228 RGTLRPGNTAY
+1228 RGALLPGNTAY
-1239 VIFTSGSTGQPKGV
+1239 VIYTSGSTGQPKGV
-1253 AVAHG
+1253 AVPHG
-1258 AIVNQLLWETAE
+1258 AIVNQLLWETTR
-1270 FGLGADDVVL
+1270 FGLADDDVVL

-1293 FWTAAVCGGTLVI
+1293 FWTAAVCGGTVVI

-1356 EALPAATAQR
+1356 ETLPAATAQR
-1366 FRQDAA
+1366 FRQGNGAD
-1372 SWGRSAPAPELF
+1372 LF

-1396 TNHRVTDAD
+1396 TSHRVTDAD
-1405 VLSVPIGA
+1405 AVTVPIGA
-1413 PEWNS
+1413 PQWNS
-1418 RVYVLDSRLRPV
+1418 HVYVLDSRLRPV

-1452 ADLTAER
+1452 TDLTAER
-1459 FVANPFELGARMYRT
+1459 FVANPFESGARMYRT
-1474 GDLVAWNADGELE
+1474 GDLVSWNAHGELE
-1487 YRGRTDFQ
+1487 YHGRTDFQ

-1512 LARPEIAQAAVGV
+1512 LARPEIAQAAVVV
-1525 KSDPRIGDWLVAY
+1525 KSDARIGDWLVAY
-1538 LVEATPVVVAELKAA
+1538 VVPVDEVVVAELKAG
-1553 LASVLPSYM
+1553 LAAVLPSYM
-1562 MPNAFVTLESLPRNA
+1562 MPNAFVTLTALPRNA

-1585 LPEPEFETQVF
+1585 LPDPEFETQVF
-1596 RAPSTPIEEI
+1596 RAPATPVEEI
-1606 VAGVYGDVLG
+1606 VAGVFGDVLG
-1616 LERVGRDD
+1616 VQRVGRDD

-1647 DTKVLVRSVFE
+1647 DTKVLVRSIFE

-1664 LAAKVESQVG
+1664 LAANVETHAG
-1674 SGRRRPLLAGLRPE
+1674 SGRRQPLLAGLRPE

-1701 INQFDPSSAAY
+1701 INQFDPSSTAY
-1712 HIPVAIRLSGELDVT
+1712 HIPVAIRLSGELDIA
-1727 ALGLAVEDMVARHEV
+1727 ALGSAVEDMVARHEV

-1750 PDGPVQEVLAPIEVP
+1750 ADGPVQEVLAPNEVP

-1770 IAIAEA
+1770 IPIAESEA
-1776 DAAQEVR
+1776 VQQVQR
-1783 EVVAAGFDVTVEVPF
+1783 IVATGFDVTVEVPF
-1798 RARLFRLDGAASDCL
+1798 RTALFRLDTGDH
-1813 QVARNNTDYILVFVA
+1813 ILVFVA

-1837 MGPLVRDVML
+1837 MSPLVRDVML
-1847 AYSARSAGEPPAWAP
+1847 AYSARSAGEVPSWSP

-1868 DFSVWQRNV
+1868 DFSVWQRMV

-1883 PDSLISAQ
+1883 PESLISAQ
-1891 ADYWRTALADLPD
+1891 AEYWRSALADLPD

-1913 RPAIRTFAGG
+1913 RPALRTFTGG
-1923 RTEFGIDPQVHAG
+1923 RTEFEIDPLVHAG
-1936 LARLARE
+1936 LVRLARR

-1955 LSVFLSRM
+1955 LSVFLARM
-1963 SCTGDIAIGTPVAGR
+1963 SGTDDIAIGTPVAGR

-1990 VNTLVLRLDVP
+1990 VNTLVLRLPVP
-2001 GDITFGDLLNRAK
+2001 DDRTFGDLLAHAK
-2014 ETDLQAFSH
+2014 DTDLQAFSH

-2057 TSTFELPGLRVE
+2057 TSTFELPGLRAQ
-2069 TVDFA
+2069 TFDFA

-2090 TAEDSLRGE
+2090 TASESLRGE
-2099 FNFARDLF
+2099 FIFARDLF
-2107 DDNTIEHFAARFTRL
+2107 DDKTIEMFAARFTRL
-2122 LTEIVAHPHTPVGDL
+2122 LTEIVARPDAPIGDL
-2137 PLLEETEEH
+2137 RLLGVAEEQ

-2157 AIGLLPDLL
+2157 AVRLLPDLL
-2166 TSAVDTDP
+2166 TSAVSVDP
-2174 EHVAVRSA
+2174 EHVAVRTA

-2210 TLVALAF
+2210 RLVALAF

-2229 VAKAGGAHVPVD
+2229 VAKAGGAHVPID
-2241 PTYPAERI
+2241 PTYPTDRI
-2249 RHMVT
+2249 QHMLT

-2262 TTSTYSEQL
+2262 TTSTYTERLPEESSE
-2271 PNGSSKT
+2271 T

-2293 GKSAAPVTDADRLA
+2293 SKSPSPITDAERLA
-2307 PLLPQHPAYV
+2307 TLLPEHPAYV
-2317 IYTSGSTGV
+2317 IYTSGSTGT

-2333 HVGVGGAVEYASA
+2333 HVGVGGAVANASA
-2346 MFQLTA
+2346 VFQLGPQ
-2352 HHRFLHLCSPSFDPS
+2352 HRFLHLCSPSFDPS

-2384 PSTMLGG
+2384 PSTVLGG
-2391 PDLSALLRT
+2391 SELTALLRT

-2423 LRFLSCGGDVTSP
+2423 FRYLCCGGESSTP
-2436 ELVAKWQPG
+2436 ELVATWQPG
-2445 RHFFNGYGPTEATV
+2445 RHFINGYGPTEATV
-2459 AASWSEMI
+2459 AASWSELI

-2474 GAPVPATPMLVLDSR
+2474 GGPVPGTPMVVLDSR

-2503 AGTALARGYHD
+2503 GGTALARGYHD
-2514 RPTMTAERFVA
+2514 RPTLTAERFVA

-2530 PGTRM
+2530 PGARM

-2547 PGEWELEYVGRADFQ
+2547 LGEWELEYLGRTDFQ
-2562 LKIRGFRI
+2562 LKIRGQRI

-2575 DAVLTGHDDIEFAV
+2575 DAVFGGHDDVEFAV
-2589 TIGRETATGEM
+2589 TIGRESPTGEK

-2605 VLPVLGRT
+2605 VLAVPGRT
-2613 IDTTELTEYAAR
+2613 IDTDALTEYAAR

-2632 PAAVVVLDQV
+2632 PSAVVVLDMV
-2642 PLTPVGKIDRAA
+2642 PLTPVGKLDRAA
-2654 LPEPEL
+2654 LPAPEL
-2660 DQRPYLAPSTPQEQA
+2660 APRPYLAPSTPQEQA

-2685 IDRVGAEDDFFA
+2685 IERVGSDDDFFA
-2697 LGGSSLVAMRAV
+2697 LGGSSLAAMRAV
-2709 SKLRE
+2709 HKLRE

-2737 IMAADESGDYDHG
+2737 IMDADDTEAYEYG

-2758 VLLPIRHGTAAPLFC
+2758 VLLPIRHGTGEALFC

-2794 TPIFGVQSPALSDP
+2794 RPIFGLQSPALSEP

-2813 SVDAIAHRYVE
+2813 SLDAMARRYVE
-2824 EIRTVQPEGPYRL
+2824 EIRAVQPEGPYRL

-2853 LQSTG
+2853 LQSAG
-2858 AEIALLA
+2858 AQVALLA

-2870 TGGSIADF
+2870 TGGNIADF

-2883 SAFAELGIGPE
+2883 SAFAELGIGPDM
-2894 QLGDSNIR
+2894 LGDTNIR

-2909 AALYASIPPELAL
+2909 AVLYANIPPELAL
-2922 LTPERLRHSYR
+2922 LTPERLRQSYR

-2946 HKVFHGTLDFF
+2946 HKVFHGTLEFF

-2962 TAEPR
+2962 TAESR
-2967 AWRPYVDGVITEHQI
+2967 AWRPYVDGTINEHPVE
-2982 SATHELMT
+2982 ATHELMT
-2990 TPAAFAEIGP
+2990 APAAFAEIGP
-3000 VLAALLA
+3000 ILAALLA
-3007 QQPPVEDD
+3007 EPEPPVEKV
-3015 IEHPAEPVEEP
+3015 AEPTEGAVGYAAAPEGYEYAAP
-3026 LTENAALPTEAEAVL
+3026 L
-3041 DAPAPV
+3041 
-3047 EYERVA
+3047 
-3053 SVADPVPVEHDDAGS
+3053 ADPA
-3068 VGDPAQFENDYAGS
+3068 AF
-3082 AVDRAP
+3082 
-3088 VEHDN
+3088 
-3093 ARPVRHPAQFESDYA
+3093 
-3108 GSAVGRA
+3108 
-3115 SVEHDG
+3115 
-3121 AGPVGDPAQF
+3121 
-3131 ESDYAGSAV
+3131 
-3140 GRAPVE
+3140 
-3146 HGDAGSVGHPA
+3146 
-3157 QFENDHAESAVDRG
+3157 DH
-3171 PVGYDFGGPVD
+3171 
-3182 DPTQFE
+3182 
-3188 YDYPTSILVPVRVDI
+3188 DYPTSVLVPI
-3203 PAPADDPTSGD
+3203 PIDAPEPAEDMAPAD

-3220 EAPALEFDDDETEA
+3220 EAPVLELDDDEPEI
-3234 AHAAPAPDETA
+3234 AHEPQRVP
-3245 HVAFTLDAAVPEE
+3245 FAVIHDDD

-3264 PHRPDEPDDRPIPLS
+3264 AHRSDEPDDAPIPLS
-3279 LTPNAVRLLDSGA
+3279 LTPNAVRLLDFGV
-3292 ELRVITIDIPPNFS
+3292 ELRVLTLEIPPNYS

-3332 TDPVF
+3332 AGAPVF

-3343 QRVDEAFLGLEYTID
+3343 QRLDEAFLGLEYGID
-3358 QTPPPLDDVVR
+3358 QSPPPVDDVVR
-3369 AVATELD
+3369 AVASELD
-3376 PAHGR
+3376 PTRGR

-3392 VPSTMVVVANGL
+3392 VPTTMVIVANGL

-3437 SDLLGVLAERASGPA
+3437 SALLRVLSEGASGPA
-3452 AIEEVT
+3452 AIEEVA

-3465 VVPAAAAGAAG
+3465 AVPAAKAGATN
-3476 KNLRS
+3476 KNLRA

-3491 EGTAAIVSAAAA
+3491 EGTAAVVAAAA
-3503 YDASVDEVLLTA
+3503 AHGASVDEVLLTA
-3515 MAIAQIT
+3515 LALAQIT

-3527 VTDAIGPVVRL
+3527 VTEAIGPVVRL
-3538 LADCRGMAETDTLV
+3538 PADSRAMAETDTLV

-3565 EGIDIEEALVGGRA
+3565 EGVNIEEALVGGRA
-3579 AGIAIQ
+3579 AGVAIEQ
-3585 QIKRLTGAVPSYG
+3585 VKRLTGAVPSYG

-3613 ALTALPSGRVAL
+3613 ALTALPTGRCGL

-3635 HTDAPVADL
+3635 HTDAPAADL

-3649 ADATAEGLLVRFD
+3649 ADATADGLLVRFD

-3679 WIRALGGLAEH
+3679 WIRALGGLAEY
-3690 GQQVRVR
+3690 GQRFPGRP

>member
-12 SPRTRVITLP
+12 TRTQRTRVITLP

-29 EANPGGPAVVFADA
+29 EANPGGLAVVFADA
-43 NLSSAQLSYAE
+43 DATSGGLTYAE

-68 RGVGPEDLVAVAIP
+68 RGVGPEDLVAVAVP

-100 FVPVDPNYPAQRVA
+100 FVPVDPHYPADRVA

-121 VSFGLTVS
+121 VSFGLTVAA
-129 TVRRG
+129 VRRG
-134 LPDHAE
+134 LPDYTE
-140 WLVIDDI
+140 WLILDDPI
-147 VTAQVLQRYPVDRVT
+147 TAQLLQRYPVDRVT

-189 GVVIT
+189 GVLVT

-257 VLKRERVTHAF
+257 VLRRERVTHAF

-274 ASVEPAGLDE
+274 ASVEPDGLDE

-324 TVATNITAPMVPW
+324 TIATNITAPMVPW
-337 EPVTLGPPIHGIT
+337 EPLTLGPPIHGIA

-381 GQRALTAARFV
+381 GQQALTAARFV

-432 RIELTEIDAILG
+432 RIELTEIDAVLG
-444 SAESVDFAVT
+444 SYDRVDFAVT
-454 LGYERDSGT
+454 VGHELDSGT
-463 TVLVSYVHP
+463 TVLASYVHP
-472 AHGHTVDLVEL
+472 IDGHNVDMAEL
-483 KALVER
+483 KALAER
-489 KLPAHMVPACI
+489 KLPAHMVPASI
-500 TVLDEVPLTPTGKLD
+500 TVLDTVPLTPMGKLD
-515 RKALPEPVFEAKVFR
+515 RKALPAPVFEAKVFR
-530 APSTPVEQIVAGT
+530 APTTPVEEIVAGT

-580 DTELAVRDL
+580 DTQLAVRDL
-589 FHAATVA
+589 FHASTVA
-596 AFAAVVERTAGSGR
+596 AFTAVVERTAGSGR
-610 SRPPLIAGER
+610 SRPRLVAGER

-641 DTSAVDNIPLAVRL
+641 ETSAVDNIPLAVRL
-655 TGELDAVAL
+655 TGELDAAAL
-664 GLSIGDVLTR
+664 GLAIGDVLSR

-683 SAGGRPHQVVHPVPE
+683 TIGGRPHQVIHPVPDTR
-698 NAFALVPVEVTEDD
+698 FAMVPVDVTEDE
-712 LVRRIV
+712 LVSRLID
-718 EFAAMTFD
+718 FAVLTFD
-726 VTIEVPV
+726 VTVEVPV
-733 AIALFQIAP
+733 AVALFRLAP
-742 RDHVIALTVH
+742 REHVIALTVH

-759 SMGPL
+759 SLGPL
-764 ARDLMVAYAARV
+764 ARDLMVAYAARMH
-776 QGQLPQWHPLPVQYA
+776 GQAPQWQPLPVQYA

-797 REVLGSEDDPESLA
+797 REALGDEDDPESPA
-811 AQQIAYWQATL
+811 AQQIAYWRRTL
-822 AQLPDQLELPAD
+822 AGLPDQIELPTD

-854 DRHAR
+854 DRHAK
-859 LHTLA
+859 LHALA

-874 VHAALAVLLSRL
+874 VHAALAVLLARL
-886 SGTDDIAVGTPI
+886 SGTDDVAVGTPI

-926 DTFAELLADVR
+926 DTFAALLADVR

-943 FAHADVPFERIV
+943 FANADVPFERIV

-968 LFQVSLSFQNL
+968 LFQVGLSFQNL
-979 AEATFELPGL
+979 AETTLELPGL
-989 SVGAVDFDL
+989 SVATVDFDL
-998 QLAKTDLHISLAD
+998 RLAKTDLHISLAD
-1011 RYGPDGAPAGIVTDF
+1011 RYTDDGAPAGMVADF

-1035 TTVQGFADRF
+1035 PTVQGFADRF
-1045 LRVLDAVIADVSV
+1045 VRVLDAVLADAAV
-1058 RVGEIELLAL
+1058 RVGEIELLARD
-1068 EESSRILADWNDTA
+1068 ESSRILAAWNDTA
-1082 HPIDTT
+1082 HPVDTT

-1096 ATVAAA
+1096 ATVAAD
-1102 PDAVALVADQPGR
+1102 PDAVAVVSDQPGR
-1115 KLTYAELDARANRLA
+1115 KLSYGELDARVNRLA

-1138 RPEDRVALGIRRS
+1138 RPEDRVAVGIRRS

-1186 ARPICLLSTVH
+1186 AGPVCLLSSVH

-1207 VTIDELDLSRYHDAP
+1207 VTIDELDLSHYPDAP
-1222 VMARER
+1222 LTARER
-1228 RGTLRPGNTAY
+1228 RGALLPGNTAY
-1239 VIFTSGSTGQPKGV
+1239 VIYTSGSTGQPKGV
-1253 AVAHG
+1253 AVPHC
-1258 AIVNQLLWETAE
+1258 AIVNQLLWETTE

-1293 FWTAAVCGGTLVI
+1293 FWTAAVCGGTVVI
-1306 AAPDGHRDPAYLNE
+1306 AEPDGHRDPAYLNE

-1342 GQLSRSLRRVLAIG
+1342 GHLSRSLRRVLAIG
-1356 EALPAATAQR
+1356 ETLPATTAQR
-1366 FRQDAA
+1366 FRQGNGAD
-1372 SWGRSAPAPELF
+1372 LF

-1405 VLSVPIGA
+1405 AVTVPIGA
-1413 PEWNS
+1413 PQWNS
-1418 RVYVLDSRLRPV
+1418 HVYVLDSRLRPV

-1452 ADLTAER
+1452 TDLTAER
-1459 FVANPFELGARMYRT
+1459 FVANPFESGARMYRT
-1474 GDLVAWNADGELE
+1474 GDLVSWNEHGELE
-1487 YRGRTDFQ
+1487 YHGRTDLQ

-1512 LARPEIAQAAVGV
+1512 LARPEIAQAAVLV
-1525 KSDPRIGDWLVAY
+1525 KSDARIGDWLVAY
-1538 LVEATPVVVAELKAA
+1538 VVPVDEIVVAELKAA
-1553 LASVLPSYM
+1553 LAAVLPSYM
-1562 MPNAFVTLESLPRNA
+1562 MPNAFVTLTALPRNA

-1585 LPEPEFETQVF
+1585 LPDPEFETQVF
-1596 RAPSTPIEEI
+1596 RAPATPVEEI
-1606 VAGVYGDVLG
+1606 VAGVFGDVLG
-1616 LERVGRDD
+1616 VQRVGRDD

-1647 DTKVLVRSVFE
+1647 DTKVLVRSIFE

-1664 LAAKVESQVG
+1664 LAAKVEAHAG
-1674 SGRRRPLLAGLRPE
+1674 SGRQQPLLAGLRPE

-1701 INQFDPSSAAY
+1701 INQFDPSSTAY
-1712 HIPVAIRLSGELDVT
+1712 HIPVAIRLSGELDIA
-1727 ALGLAVEDMVARHEV
+1727 ALGSAVEDLVARHEV

-1750 PDGPVQEVLAPIEVP
+1750 ADGPVQEVLAPNEVP

-1770 IAIAEA
+1770 IPIAESEA
-1776 DAAQEVR
+1776 VEQVQR
-1783 EVVAAGFDVTVEVPF
+1783 IVAMGFDVTVDVPF
-1798 RARLFRLDGAASDCL
+1798 RTALFRLDTGDH
-1813 QVARNNTDYILVFVA
+1813 ILVFVA

-1837 MGPLVRDVML
+1837 MSPLVRDVML
-1847 AYSARSAGEPPAWAP
+1847 AYSARSAGEVPSWSP

-1868 DFSVWQRNV
+1868 DFSVWQRAV

-1883 PDSLISAQ
+1883 PASLISAQ
-1891 ADYWRTALADLPD
+1891 AEYWRSALADLPD

-1913 RPAIRTFAGG
+1913 RPALRTFTGG
-1923 RTEFGIDPQVHAG
+1923 RTEFEIDPLVHAG
-1936 LARLARE
+1936 LVRLARR

-1955 LSVFLSRM
+1955 LSVFLARM
-1963 SCTGDIAIGTPVAGR
+1963 SGTDDIAIGTPVAGR

-1990 VNTLVLRLDVP
+1990 VNTLVLRLPVP
-2001 GDITFGDLLNRAK
+2001 NDRTFGDLLAHAK
-2014 ETDLQAFSH
+2014 DTDLQAFSH

-2057 TSTFELPGLRVE
+2057 TSTFELPGLRAE
-2069 TVDFA
+2069 TFDFA

-2085 MWAPG
+2085 VWASG
-2090 TAEDSLRGE
+2090 TAAESLRGE

-2107 DDNTIEHFAARFTRL
+2107 DDKTIEMFAARFTRL
-2122 LTEIVAHPHTPVGDL
+2122 LTEIVARPDAPIGDL
-2137 PLLEETEEH
+2137 RLLGAAEEQ

-2157 AIGLLPDLL
+2157 VVRLLPDLL
-2166 TSAVDTDP
+2166 TSAVSVDP
-2174 EHVAVRSA
+2174 EHVAVRTA

-2210 TLVALAF
+2210 RLVALAF

-2229 VAKAGGAHVPVD
+2229 VAKAGGAHVPID
-2241 PTYPAERI
+2241 PTYPTDRI

-2262 TTSTYSEQL
+2262 TTSTYTERL
-2271 PNGSSKT
+2271 PEESTAT

-2293 GKSAAPVTDADRLA
+2293 SKSPAPITDAERLA
-2307 PLLPQHPAYV
+2307 TLLPQHPAYV
-2317 IYTSGSTGV
+2317 IYTSGSTGT

-2333 HVGVGGAVEYASA
+2333 HVGVGGAVANASA
-2346 MFQLTA
+2346 VFQLGPQ
-2352 HHRFLHLCSPSFDPS
+2352 HRFLHLCSPSFDPS

-2384 PSTMLGG
+2384 PSTTLGG
-2391 PDLSALLRT
+2391 PDLTALLRT

-2423 LRFLSCGGDVTSP
+2423 FRYLCCGGESTSP

-2445 RHFFNGYGPTEATV
+2445 RHFINGYGPTEATV

-2474 GAPVPATPMLVLDSR
+2474 GGPVPGTSMVVLDSR

-2503 AGTALARGYHD
+2503 GGAALARGYHD
-2514 RPTMTAERFVA
+2514 RPTLTAERFVA

-2530 PGTRM
+2530 PGARM

-2547 PGEWELEYVGRADFQ
+2547 PGEWELEYIGRTDFQ
-2562 LKIRGFRI
+2562 LKIRGLRI

-2575 DAVLTGHDDIEFAV
+2575 DAVFSGHDDVEFAV
-2589 TIGRETATGEM
+2589 TIGRETPTGEK

-2605 VLPVLGRT
+2605 VLPVPGRS
-2613 IDTTELTEYAAR
+2613 IDTGALTEYAAR

-2632 PAAVVVLDQV
+2632 PSAVVVLDMV
-2642 PLTPVGKIDRAA
+2642 PLTPVGKLDRAA
-2654 LPEPEL
+2654 LPAPEL
-2660 DQRPYLAPSTPQEQA
+2660 APRPYLAPSTAQEQA

-2685 IDRVGAEDDFFA
+2685 IDRVGSDDDFFA
-2697 LGGSSLVAMRAV
+2697 LGGSSLAAMRAV
-2709 SKLRE
+2709 HKLRE

-2737 IMAADESGDYDHG
+2737 IMDADETEVYEYG

-2758 VLLPIRHGTAAPLFC
+2758 VLLPIRHGTGEALFC

-2794 TPIFGVQSPALSDP
+2794 RPIFGVQSPALSES

-2813 SVDAIAHRYVE
+2813 SLDAIARRYVE
-2824 EIRTVQPEGPYRL
+2824 EIRAVQPEGPYRL

-2853 LQSTG
+2853 LQSAG
-2858 AEIALLA
+2858 AQVALLA

-2870 TGGSIADF
+2870 TGGNIADF

-2883 SAFAELGIGPE
+2883 SAFAELGIGPDM
-2894 QLGDSNIR
+2894 LGDTNIR

-2909 AALYASIPPELAL
+2909 AVLYANIPPELAL
-2922 LTPERLRHSYR
+2922 LTPERLRQSYR

-2946 HKVFHGTLDFF
+2946 HKVFHGTLEFF

-2962 TAEPR
+2962 TAESR
-2967 AWRPYVDGVITEHQI
+2967 AWRAYVDGTINEHPVA
-2982 SATHELMT
+2982 ATHELMT
-2990 TPAAFAEIGP
+2990 SPAAFAEIGP

-3007 QQPPVEDD
+3007 EPESPIENVE
-3015 IEHPAEPVEEP
+3015 
-3026 LTENAALPTEAEAVL
+3026 PTEVEAEYAH
-3041 DAPAPV
+3041 APEGYEYAAPL
-3047 EYERVA
+3047 
-3053 SVADPVPVEHDDAGS
+3053 ADPA
-3068 VGDPAQFENDYAGS
+3068 AF
-3082 AVDRAP
+3082 
-3088 VEHDN
+3088 
-3093 ARPVRHPAQFESDYA
+3093 
-3108 GSAVGRA
+3108 
-3115 SVEHDG
+3115 
-3121 AGPVGDPAQF
+3121 
-3131 ESDYAGSAV
+3131 
-3140 GRAPVE
+3140 
-3146 HGDAGSVGHPA
+3146 
-3157 QFENDHAESAVDRG
+3157 DH
-3171 PVGYDFGGPVD
+3171 
-3182 DPTQFE
+3182 
-3188 YDYPTSILVPVRVDI
+3188 DYPTSVLVPI
-3203 PAPADDPTSGD
+3203 PIDAPEPTEDTAVAD

-3220 EAPALEFDDDETEA
+3220 EAPVLELDDDEPEIV
-3234 AHAAPAPDETA
+3234 DEPQR
-3245 HVAFTLDAAVPEE
+3245 VPFAVIHDDD

-3264 PHRPDEPDDRPIPLS
+3264 AHRPDEPDDAPISLS
-3279 LTPNAVRLLDSGA
+3279 LTPNAVRLLDSGV
-3292 ELRVITIDIPPNFS
+3292 ELRVLTLEIPPNYS

-3332 TDPVF
+3332 AGAPVF

-3343 QRVDEAFLGLEYTID
+3343 QRLDEAFLGLEYGID
-3358 QTPPPLDDVVR
+3358 QSPPPVDDVVR
-3369 AVATELD
+3369 AVASELD
-3376 PAHGR
+3376 PARGR

-3392 VPSTMVVVANGL
+3392 VPTTMVIVANGL

-3437 SDLLGVLAERASGPA
+3437 SDLLRVLSEGASGPA
-3452 AIEEVT
+3452 AIEEVA

-3465 VVPAAAAGAAG
+3465 AVPAAKAGATNN
-3476 KNLRS
+3476 NLRA
-3481 RRRVSLTITT
+3481 RRRVSLTITP
-3491 EGTAAIVSAAAA
+3491 EGTAAVVAAAA
-3503 YDASVDEVLLTA
+3503 AHRASVDEVLLTA
-3515 MAIAQIT
+3515 LALAQIT

-3527 VTDAIGPVVRL
+3527 VTEAIGPVVRL
-3538 LADCRGMAETDTLV
+3538 PADSRAMAETDTLV

-3565 EGIDIEEALVGGRA
+3565 EGVNIEEALIGGRA
-3579 AGIAIQ
+3579 AGVAIEQ
-3585 QIKRLTGAVPSYG
+3585 VKRLTDAVPSYG

-3613 ALTALPSGRVAL
+3613 ALTALPTGPCAL

-3635 HTDAPVADL
+3635 HTDAPATDL

-3649 ADATAEGLLVRFD
+3649 ADATADGLLVRFD

-3679 WIRALGGLAEH
+3679 WIRALGGLAEY
-3690 GQQVRVR
+3690 GQRYPGRP

>member
-1 MTRQARVRPAR
+1 M
-12 SPRTRVITLP
+12 
-22 QLMAAAV
+22 MAAAV

-43 NLSSAQLSYAE
+43 NRSSAGLSYAE

-100 FVPVDPNYPAQRVA
+100 FVPVDPNYPRERVA
-114 HMLTDSA
+114 HMLTDSG
-121 VSFGLTVS
+121 VSFGLTVNA
-129 TVRRG
+129 VRRG
-134 LPDHAE
+134 LPDYAE
-140 WLVIDDI
+140 WLLLDDAA
-147 VTAQVLQRYPVDRVT
+147 TAQGLQRYPVDRVT

-209 RVTSAARTL
+209 RVTNAARTL

-257 VLKRERVTHAF
+257 VLRRERVTHAF

-274 ASVEPAGLDE
+274 ASVEPEGLDE

-411 TATGELEYLGRN
+411 SATGELEYLGRN

-432 RIELTEIDAILG
+432 RIELAEIDAVLG
-444 SAESVDFAVT
+444 SSPSVDFAVT
-454 LGYERDSGT
+454 VGHERDSGT
-463 TVLVSYVHP
+463 TVLVSYVH
-472 AHGHTVDLVEL
+472 AAQAYTVDPVEL

-489 KLPAHMVPACI
+489 KLPTHMVPACI
-500 TVLDEVPLTPTGKLD
+500 TVLDRVPLSPMGKLD
-515 RKALPEPVFEAKVFR
+515 RSALPAPVFEAKVFR
-530 APSTPVEQIVAGT
+530 APSTPVEEIVAGT

-610 SRPPLIAGER
+610 GRPRLIAGER

-641 DTSAVDNIPLAVRL
+641 ESSAVDNIPVAVRL
-655 TGELDAVAL
+655 SGALDIRAL
-664 GLSIGDVLTR
+664 GLAIGDVLSR

-683 SAGGRPHQVVHPVPE
+683 SEGGRPHQVVHPVPE
-698 NAFALVPVEVTEDD
+698 NSFALVPTEVTEDE
-712 LVRRIV
+712 LVPRII

-733 AIALFQIAP
+733 AIGLFQIAP
-742 RDHVIALTVH
+742 REHVVALTVH

-776 QGQLPQWHPLPVQYA
+776 QGQPPQWPALPVQYA

-797 REVLGSEDDPESLA
+797 REVLGSEDDPQSLA
-811 AQQIAYWQATL
+811 AQQIAYWQTRL
-822 AQLPDQLELPAD
+822 AQLPDQLELPTD

-859 LHTLA
+859 LHALA

-926 DTFAELLADVR
+926 DTFAKLLAEVR

-968 LFQVSLSFQNL
+968 LFQVGLSFQNL
-979 AEATFELPGL
+979 ADTGFQLPGL

-1011 RYGPDGAPAGIVTDF
+1011 RYGPDGAPAGILTDF

-1045 LRVLDAVIADVSV
+1045 LRVLDAVITDASV
-1058 RVGEIELLAL
+1058 RVGEIELLAVD
-1068 EESSRILADWNDTA
+1068 ESSRILAEWNDTA
-1082 HPIDTT
+1082 HTIDTT

-1102 PDAVALVADQPGR
+1102 PDAVALVSDQPGR

-1130 RYLIERGV
+1130 RYLIQRGV
-1138 RPEDRVALGIRRS
+1138 RPEDRIALGIRRS
-1151 VDLIVAMYA
+1151 IDLVVAMYA

-1178 RVEYILRT
+1178 RVEHILRT
-1186 ARPICLLSTVH
+1186 ARPVCLLNTAF
-1197 DGFHTDAVDS
+1197 DGFRTNVVDS
-1207 VTIDELDLSRYHDAP
+1207 VTIDDLDLSRYPDTP
-1222 VMARER
+1222 VTPRER
-1228 RGTLRPGNTAY
+1228 RWPLLPANTAY

-1253 AVAHG
+1253 AVSHA
-1258 AIVNQLLWETAE
+1258 AIANQLLWETAE

-1306 AAPDGHRDPAYLNE
+1306 AAADGHRDPAYLTE
-1320 LMARE
+1320 LTARE
-1325 SVTTLHVVPSML
+1325 SVTTLHIVPSML
-1337 DALST
+1337 DAMAT

-1356 EALPAATAQR
+1356 ETLPVSTAQR
-1366 FRQDAA
+1366 FRRDNAVD
-1372 SWGRSAPAPELF
+1372 LF

-1396 TNHRVTDAD
+1396 TSHRVTEAD
-1405 VLSVPIGA
+1405 TVSVPIGA

-1459 FVANPFELGARMYRT
+1459 FVANPFEYGARMYRT
-1474 GDLVAWNADGELE
+1474 GDLVAWNEQGELE
-1487 YRGRTDFQ
+1487 YHGRTDFQ

-1512 LARPEIAQAAVGV
+1512 LARPEIAQAAVLV
-1525 KSDPRIGDWLVAY
+1525 KSDSRIGDRLVAY
-1538 LVEATPVVVAELKAA
+1538 LVTATPVEITEIKAA
-1553 LASVLPSYM
+1553 LSAVLPSYM
-1562 MPNAFVTLESLPRNA
+1562 VPNAFVTLEALPRNA

-1585 LPEPEFETQVF
+1585 LPEPAFESQVF
-1596 RAPSTPIEEI
+1596 RVPSTPIEEI

-1616 LERVGRDD
+1616 VQHVGRDD

-1641 RVGDAL
+1641 RIGDAL

-1664 LAAKVESQVG
+1664 LAAKVETHVG

-1688 QVPLSLAQLRMWF
+1688 RVPLSLAQLRMWF

-1727 ALGLAVEDMVARHEV
+1727 ALGLAVEDMVTRHEV

-1750 PDGPVQEVLAPIEVP
+1750 PDGPVQEVLPPSEVP

-1770 IAIAEA
+1770 IPIAEA
-1776 DAAQEVR
+1776 AAAQEVR
-1783 EVVAAGFDVTVEVPF
+1783 QVVAAGFDVTVEVPF
-1798 RARLFRLDGAASDCL
+1798 RASLFRLDTGDH
-1813 QVARNNTDYILVFVA
+1813 ILVFVA

-1837 MGPLVRDVML
+1837 MAPLVRDVML

-1877 LGSEDD
+1877 LGAEDD

-1913 RPAIRTFAGG
+1913 RPAMRTFAGG
-1923 RTEFGIDPQVHAG
+1923 RTEFAIDPQVHAG

-1955 LSVFLSRM
+1955 LSVFLARM
-1963 SCTGDIAIGTPVAGR
+1963 SGTGDIVIGTPVAGR

-1990 VNTLVLRLDVP
+1990 VNTLVLRLEVP
-2001 GDITFGDLLNRAK
+2001 GESTFGDLLARAK
-2014 ETDLQAFSH
+2014 DTDLHAFTH

-2057 TSTFELPGLRVE
+2057 TSTFELPGLRAD

-2090 TAEDSLRGE
+2090 TAEDGLRGE

-2107 DDNTIEHFAARFTRL
+2107 DDATIERFAARFTRL
-2122 LTEIVAHPHTPVGDL
+2122 LTEIVARPDTPVGDL
-2137 PLLEETEEH
+2137 PLLDAAEER
-2146 ALTPVRRGETP
+2146 ALTPVLRGATP
-2157 AIGLLPDLL
+2157 AVRLLPDLL
-2166 TSAVDTDP
+2166 TSAVGDDP

-2182 GRSISY
+2182 GRSITY

-2210 TLVALAF
+2210 SLVALAF

-2229 VAKAGGAHVPVD
+2229 VAKAGGAHVPID

-2249 RHMVT
+2249 RHMVS

-2262 TTSTYSEQL
+2262 TTSTYAEQL
-2271 PNGSSKT
+2271 PNGSSGT
-2278 SWLQLDDPAIHAAVA
+2278 AWLELDDPAIHTAVA
-2293 GKSAAPVTDADRLA
+2293 GKSPAPVADAERLTT
-2307 PLLPQHPAYV
+2307 LLPQHPAYM

-2346 MFQLTA
+2346 LFQVTA
-2352 HHRFLHLCSPSFDPS
+2352 NHRFLHLCSPSFDPS
-2367 ILEWLCTFHNGA
+2367 ILEWLCAFRNGA

-2384 PSTMLGG
+2384 PSTILGG
-2391 PDLSALLRT
+2391 PELAALLRT

-2423 LRFLSCGGDVTSP
+2423 LRYLSCGGDITSP

-2445 RHFFNGYGPTEATV
+2445 RHFCNGYGPTEATV
-2459 AASWSEMI
+2459 AASWSEMV

-2474 GAPVPATPMLVLDSR
+2474 GAPVPGTPMLVLDSR
-2489 LRPVPPGAVGELYL
+2489 MRPVPPGAVGELYL

-2514 RPTMTAERFVA
+2514 RPTLTAERFVA

-2530 PGTRM
+2530 LGARM

-2547 PGEWELEYVGRADFQ
+2547 SEQWELEYVGRADFQ

-2575 DAVLTGHDDIEFAV
+2575 DAVLIGHDDVEFAV
-2589 TIGRETATGEM
+2589 TIGRETATGEK

-2605 VLPVLGRT
+2605 VLAALGRT
-2613 IDTTELTEYAAR
+2613 IDTAELTEYAAR

-2632 PAAVVVLDQV
+2632 PAAIVVLDAV
-2642 PLTPVGKIDRAA
+2642 PVTPVGKIDRAA

-2660 DQRPYLAPSTPQEQA
+2660 AQRPYLAPSTPQEQA
-2675 VADVYAEVLG
+2675 VAGVYAEVLG
-2685 IDRVGAEDDFFA
+2685 IDRIGADDDFFA
-2697 LGGSSLVAMRAV
+2697 LGGSSLLAMRAV
-2709 SKLRE
+2709 GKLRE

-2727 DPTVAALTQR
+2727 DPTAAALTQR
-2737 IMAADESGDYDHG
+2737 LMAADESGDHDYG

-2788 QYLPAD
+2788 QHLPAD
-2794 TPIFGVQSPALSDP
+2794 TPIFGVQSPALSEP
-2808 DFRPD
+2808 DFLPV
-2813 SVDAIAHRYVE
+2813 SVDAIARRYVE
-2824 EIRTVQPEGPYRL
+2824 EIRAVQPDGPYRL

-2844 ALAHAVAVE
+2844 SLAHAVAVE
-2853 LQSTG
+2853 LQSVG
-2858 AEIALLA
+2858 AEVALLA

-2909 AALYASIPPELAL
+2909 AVLYANIPPELAL
-2922 LTPERLRHSYR
+2922 LTPERLRQCYR

-2962 TAEPR
+2962 TAESR
-2967 AWRPYVDGVITEHQI
+2967 AWRPYVDGTITEHQI
-2982 SATHELMT
+2982 AATHELMT

-3000 VLAALLA
+3000 VIAALLA
-3007 QQPPVEDD
+3007 EKPQLPVADD
-3015 IEHPAEPVEEP
+3015 IEHTAVPVDESSTASIES
-3026 LTENAALPTEAEAVL
+3026 
-3041 DAPAPV
+3041 DAFTDTPAPV
-3047 EYERVA
+3047 EPANAGSVEDEHAAGYERIGSIEYDRAESVEPARLGSVELGHEGLVDYERAGSVERERAGSAERERVGSVEREHAAGYERVG
-3053 SVADPVPVEHDDAGS
+3053 SVDYERAGS
-3068 VGDPAQFENDYAGS
+3068 VE
-3082 AVDRAP
+3082 R
-3088 VEHDN
+3088 E
-3093 ARPVRHPAQFESDYA
+3093 R
-3108 GSAVGRA
+3108 
-3115 SVEHDG
+3115 
-3121 AGPVGDPAQF
+3121 
-3131 ESDYAGSAV
+3131 
-3140 GRAPVE
+3140 
-3146 HGDAGSVGHPA
+3146 AGSVDYERAGSV
-3157 QFENDHAESAVDRG
+3157 ERER
-3171 PVGYDFGGPVD
+3171 VG
-3182 DPTQFE
+3182 
-3188 YDYPTSILVPVRVDI
+3188 S
-3203 PAPADDPTSGD
+3203 
-3214 DLPPTV
+3214 V
-3220 EAPALEFDDDETEA
+3220 ERE
-3234 AHAAPAPDETA
+3234 HAAGYE
-3245 HVAFTLDAAVPEE
+3245 
-3258 PIEFAV
+3258 
-3264 PHRPDEPDDRPIPLS
+3264 
-3279 LTPNAVRLLDSGA
+3279 
-3292 ELRVITIDIPPNFS
+3292 RVGS
-3306 PEAVQFAVDTVLEQ
+3306 VD
-3320 HPMLWVRLHRDG
+3320 
-3332 TDPVF
+3332 
-3337 EIPAEA
+3337 
-3343 QRVDEAFLGLEYTID
+3343 Y
-3358 QTPPPLDDVVR
+3358 
-3369 AVATELD
+3369 
-3376 PAHGR
+3376 
-3381 NIRFVLVGGRE
+3381 
-3392 VPSTMVVVANGL
+3392 
-3404 VVDDTSWRT
+3404 
-3413 IIDKLSLAWSRGRHR
+3413 
-3428 TPAVPEAGL
+3428 
-3437 SDLLGVLAERASGPA
+3437 ERAG
-3452 AIEEVT
+3452 
-3458 WWHHTLS
+3458 S
-3465 VVPAAAAGAAG
+3465 VE
-3476 KNLRS
+3476 R
-3481 RRRVSLTITT
+3481 
-3491 EGTAAIVSAAAA
+3491 
-3503 YDASVDEVLLTA
+3503 
-3515 MAIAQIT
+3515 
-3522 SAGET
+3522 
-3527 VTDAIGPVVRL
+3527 
-3538 LADCRGMAETDTLV
+3538 
-3552 GAFTTDYPLPLRL
+3552 
-3565 EGIDIEEALVGGRA
+3565 
-3579 AGIAIQ
+3579 
-3585 QIKRLTGAVPSYG
+3585 
-3598 VGYGLLRYLNPDTAA
+3598 
-3613 ALTALPSGRVAL
+3613 
-3625 RYRDLRPARV
+3625 
-3635 HTDAPVADL
+3635 
-3644 LLDIT
+3644 
-3649 ADATAEGLLVRFD
+3649 
-3662 YAAEVFGGDEVK
+3662 
-3674 TFAEH
+3674 
-3679 WIRALGGLAEH
+3679 
-3690 GQQVRVR
+3690 

>member
-12 SPRTRVITLP
+12 TRAQRTRVITLP

-29 EANPGGPAVVFADA
+29 EANPGGLAVVFADA
-43 NLSSAQLSYAE
+43 DATSGGLSYAE

-68 RGVGPEDLVAVAIP
+68 RGVGPEDLVAVAVP

-100 FVPVDPNYPAQRVA
+100 FVPVDPHYPADRVA
-114 HMLTDSA
+114 HMLTDSG
-121 VSFGLTVS
+121 VSVGLTVAA
-129 TVRRG
+129 VRRG
-134 LPDHAE
+134 LPGSVVSSDVQAVASGTE
-140 WLVIDDI
+140 WLMLDDPI
-147 VTAQVLQRYPVDRVT
+147 TAQQLQRYPVDRVT

-189 GVVIT
+189 GVVVT

-257 VLKRERVTHAF
+257 VLRRERVTHAF

-284 LRVVVTGGEA
+284 LRVVVTGGEV

-324 TVATNITAPMVPW
+324 TIATNITAPMVPW
-337 EPVTLGPPIHGIT
+337 EPVTLGSPIHGIA

-381 GQRALTAARFV
+381 GQQTLTAARFV

-432 RIELTEIDAILG
+432 RIELTEIDAVLG
-444 SAESVDFAVT
+444 SYDHVDFAVT
-454 LGYERDSGT
+454 VGHELDSGT
-463 TVLVSYVHP
+463 TVLASYVHP
-472 AHGHTVDLVEL
+472 IDGLTVDMAEL

-500 TVLDEVPLTPTGKLD
+500 TVLDKVPLTPMGKLD
-515 RKALPEPVFEAKVFR
+515 RKALPAPVLEAKVFR
-530 APSTPVEQIVAGT
+530 APATPVEEIVAGT

-580 DTELAVRDL
+580 DTQLAVRDL
-589 FHAATVA
+589 FHASTVA
-596 AFAAVVERTAGSGR
+596 AFTAVVERTAGSGR
-610 SRPPLIAGER
+610 SRPRLVAGER

-641 DTSAVDNIPLAVRL
+641 ETSAVDNIPLAVRL
-655 TGELDAVAL
+655 TGELDAAAL
-664 GLSIGDVLTR
+664 GLAIGDVLSR

-683 SAGGRPHQVVHPVPE
+683 SIGGRPHQVIHPVPDTR
-698 NAFALVPVEVTEDD
+698 FAMVPVDVAEDE
-712 LVRRIV
+712 LVRRLID
-718 EFAAMTFD
+718 FAVLTFD
-726 VTIEVPV
+726 VTVEVPV
-733 AIALFQIAP
+733 AVALFRLAP
-742 RDHVIALTVH
+742 REHVIALTVH

-764 ARDLMVAYAARV
+764 ARDLMVAYAARMH
-776 QGQLPQWHPLPVQYA
+776 GQAPLWQPLPVQYA

-797 REVLGSEDDPESLA
+797 REALGDEDDPESPA
-811 AQQIAYWQATL
+811 AQQIAYWRRTL
-822 AQLPDQLELPAD
+822 AQLPDQLELPTD

-854 DRHAR
+854 DRHAQ
-859 LHTLA
+859 LHALA

-874 VHAALAVLLSRL
+874 VHAALAVLLARL

-926 DTFAELLADVR
+926 DSFAALLADVR

-943 FAHADVPFERIV
+943 FANADVPFERIV

-968 LFQVSLSFQNL
+968 LFQVGLSFQNL
-979 AEATFELPGL
+979 AETTLELSGL
-989 SVGAVDFDL
+989 SVATVDFDL

-1011 RYGPDGAPAGIVTDF
+1011 RYTDEGAPAGIMANF

-1035 TTVQGFADRF
+1035 ATVQGFTDRF
-1045 LRVLDAVIADVSV
+1045 VRVLDAVLTDVSV
-1058 RVGEIELLAL
+1058 RVGEIELLAGD
-1068 EESSRILADWNDTA
+1068 ESSRILAGWNDTA
-1082 HPIDTT
+1082 HPIDATM
-1088 ATLVSLLD
+1088 TLVSLLD

-1102 PDAVALVADQPGR
+1102 PDAVAVVSDQPGR
-1115 KLTYAELDARANRLA
+1115 KLSYGELDARVNRLA

-1178 RVEYILRT
+1178 RVEYILQT
-1186 ARPICLLSTVH
+1186 AQPVCLLSSVH

-1207 VTIDELDLSRYHDAP
+1207 VTIDELDLSRYSDAP
-1222 VMARER
+1222 LTAHER
-1228 RGTLRPGNTAY
+1228 RGALLPGNTAY
-1239 VIFTSGSTGQPKGV
+1239 VIYTSGSTGQPKGV
-1253 AVAHG
+1253 AVPHG
-1258 AIVNQLLWETAE
+1258 AVVNQLLWETAE
-1270 FGLGADDVVL
+1270 FGLGADEVLL

-1293 FWTAAVCGGTLVI
+1293 FWTAAVCGGTVVV

-1356 EALPAATAQR
+1356 ETLPAATAQR
-1366 FRQDAA
+1366 FRQGNGAD
-1372 SWGRSAPAPELF
+1372 LF

-1396 TNHRVTDAD
+1396 TSHRVTDAD
-1405 VLSVPIGA
+1405 AVTVPIGG

-1418 RVYVLDSRLRPV
+1418 HVYVLDSRLRPV

-1452 ADLTAER
+1452 TDLTAER
-1459 FVANPFELGARMYRT
+1459 FVANPFESGARMYRT
-1474 GDLVAWNADGELE
+1474 GDLVSWNEHGELE
-1487 YRGRTDFQ
+1487 YHGRSDFQ

-1512 LARPEIAQAAVGV
+1512 LARREIAQAAVLV
-1525 KSDPRIGDWLVAY
+1525 KSDARIGDWLVAY
-1538 LVEATPVVVAELKAA
+1538 VVPADEAVVVAELKAA
-1553 LASVLPSYM
+1553 LAAVLPSYM
-1562 MPNAFVTLESLPRNA
+1562 MPNAFITLTDLPRNA

-1585 LPEPEFETQVF
+1585 LPDPEFETQVF
-1596 RAPSTPIEEI
+1596 RAPATPVEEI
-1606 VAGVYGDVLG
+1606 VAGVFGDVLG
-1616 LERVGRDD
+1616 AERVGRDD

-1647 DTKVLVRSVFE
+1647 DTKVLVRSIFE

-1664 LAAKVESQVG
+1664 LAAKVETHAG
-1674 SGRRRPLLAGLRPE
+1674 SGRRQPLLAGLRPE
-1688 QVPLSLAQLRMWF
+1688 QIPLSLAQLRMWF

-1712 HIPVAIRLSGELDVT
+1712 HIPVAIRLSGELDIA
-1727 ALGLAVEDMVARHEV
+1727 ALGSAVEDMVARHEV

-1750 PDGPVQEVLAPIEVP
+1750 ADGPVQEVLAPNEVP

-1770 IAIAEA
+1770 IPIAES
-1776 DAAQEVR
+1776 DAVQQVQQ
-1783 EVVAAGFDVTVEVPF
+1783 VVAAGFDVTVEVPF
-1798 RARLFRLDGAASDCL
+1798 RATLFRLDTAASDCS
-1813 QVARNNTDYILVFVA
+1813 QVARNNTDHILVFVA

-1837 MGPLVRDVML
+1837 MSPLVRDVML
-1847 AYSARSAGEPPAWAP
+1847 AYSARSAGELPSWSP

-1883 PDSLISAQ
+1883 PESLISVQ
-1891 ADYWRTALADLPD
+1891 AGYWRTALADLPD
-1904 ELNLPTDRP
+1904 ELNLPADRP
-1913 RPAIRTFAGG
+1913 RPALRTFAGG
-1923 RTEFGIDPQVHAG
+1923 RTEFEIDPLVHAG
-1936 LARLARE
+1936 LVRLARR

-1955 LSVFLSRM
+1955 LSVFLARM
-1963 SCTGDIAIGTPVAGR
+1963 SGTADIAIGTPVAGR

-1990 VNTLVLRLDVP
+1990 VNTLVLRLQAP
-2001 GDITFGDLLNRAK
+2001 GDRTFGDLLADAK
-2014 ETDLQAFSH
+2014 DTDLQAFSH

-2057 TSTFELPGLRVE
+2057 TSTFELPGLRAE
-2069 TVDFA
+2069 TFDFA

-2085 MWAPG
+2085 MWASG
-2090 TAEDSLRGE
+2090 TAEESLRGE

-2107 DDNTIEHFAARFTRL
+2107 DDKTIEMFAARFTRL
-2122 LTEIVAHPHTPVGDL
+2122 LTEIVARPDAPIGDL
-2137 PLLEETEEH
+2137 RLLGAAEEQ

-2157 AIGLLPDLL
+2157 AVRLLPDLV
-2166 TSAVDTDP
+2166 TSAVSVDP
-2174 EHVAVRSA
+2174 EHVAVRTA

-2210 TLVALAF
+2210 SLVALAF

-2229 VAKAGGAHVPVD
+2229 VAKTGGAHVPID
-2241 PTYPAERI
+2241 PTYPTDRI

-2262 TTSTYSEQL
+2262 TTSTYTERL
-2271 PNGSSKT
+2271 PDESIET

-2293 GKSAAPVTDADRLA
+2293 GKSPSPITDAERLRT
-2307 PLLPQHPAYV
+2307 LLPQHPAYV
-2317 IYTSGSTGV
+2317 IYTSGSTGT

-2333 HVGVGGAVEYASA
+2333 QVGVGGAVENAGA
-2346 MFQLTA
+2346 VFQLGPQ
-2352 HHRFLHLCSPSFDPS
+2352 HRFLHLCSPSFDPS

-2384 PSTMLGG
+2384 PSTILGG
-2391 PDLSALLRT
+2391 ADLTALLRT

-2423 LRFLSCGGDVTSP
+2423 FRFLCCGGDSSSP

-2445 RHFFNGYGPTEATV
+2445 RHFINGYGPTEATV

-2474 GAPVPATPMLVLDSR
+2474 GGPVPGTPMVVLDSR
-2489 LRPVPPGAVGELYL
+2489 LRPVPPGAVGELHL
-2503 AGTALARGYHD
+2503 GGTALARGYHD
-2514 RPTMTAERFVA
+2514 RPTLTAERFVA

-2530 PGTRM
+2530 PGARM

-2547 PGEWELEYVGRADFQ
+2547 PGEWELEYVGRTDFQ
-2562 LKIRGFRI
+2562 LKIRGLRI

-2575 DAVLTGHDDIEFAV
+2575 DAVLRGHHDVEFAV
-2589 TIGRETATGEM
+2589 TIGRENSTGEK

-2605 VLPVLGRT
+2605 VLPVAGRT
-2613 IDTTELTEYAAR
+2613 IDTGALIEYAAR

-2632 PAAVVVLDQV
+2632 PSAVVVLDHV
-2642 PLTPVGKIDRAA
+2642 PLTPVGKLDRAA
-2654 LPEPEL
+2654 LPAPEL
-2660 DQRPYLAPSTPQEQA
+2660 APRPYFAPSTPQEQA

-2685 IDRVGAEDDFFA
+2685 IDLVGSDDDFFA
-2697 LGGSSLVAMRAV
+2697 LGGSSLAAMRAV
-2709 SKLRE
+2709 NKLRE

-2737 IMAADESGDYDHG
+2737 IMAADETETYEYG

-2758 VLLPIRHGTAAPLFC
+2758 VLLPIRHGTGEALFC

-2788 QYLPAD
+2788 QYLSAD
-2794 TPIFGVQSPALSDP
+2794 RPIFGVQSPALSES

-2813 SVDAIAHRYVE
+2813 SLDAMARRYVE
-2824 EIRTVQPEGPYRL
+2824 EIRAVQPEGPYRL

-2853 LQSTG
+2853 LQSAG
-2858 AEIALLA
+2858 AEVALLA

-2870 TGGSIADF
+2870 TGGNIADF

-2883 SAFAELGIGPE
+2883 SAFAELGIGPDL
-2894 QLGDSNIR
+2894 LGDSNIR

-2909 AALYASIPPELAL
+2909 AVLYANIPPELAL
-2922 LTPERLRHSYR
+2922 LTPERLRQSYR

-2962 TAEPR
+2962 TAESR
-2967 AWRPYVDGVITEHQI
+2967 AWRPYVDGTINEHPVE
-2982 SATHELMT
+2982 ATHELMT
-2990 TPAAFAEIGP
+2990 SPAAFAEIGP
-3000 VLAALLA
+3000 VLAALLTEPE
-3007 QQPPVEDD
+3007 PPVEN
-3015 IEHPAEPVEEP
+3015 A
-3026 LTENAALPTEAEAVL
+3026 TEPTEAEAF
-3041 DAPAPV
+3041 APV
-3047 EYERVA
+3047 EYAAAPEGYEYA
-3053 SVADPVPVEHDDAGS
+3053 APLADPA
-3068 VGDPAQFENDYAGS
+3068 AF
-3082 AVDRAP
+3082 
-3088 VEHDN
+3088 
-3093 ARPVRHPAQFESDYA
+3093 
-3108 GSAVGRA
+3108 
-3115 SVEHDG
+3115 
-3121 AGPVGDPAQF
+3121 
-3131 ESDYAGSAV
+3131 
-3140 GRAPVE
+3140 
-3146 HGDAGSVGHPA
+3146 
-3157 QFENDHAESAVDRG
+3157 DH
-3171 PVGYDFGGPVD
+3171 
-3182 DPTQFE
+3182 
-3188 YDYPTSILVPVRVDI
+3188 DYPTSVLAPIHIDVPE
-3203 PAPADDPTSGD
+3203 PAEDTAPTGD
-3214 DLPPTV
+3214 RPPTV
-3220 EAPALEFDDDETEA
+3220 EAPVLELDDDEPEIA
-3234 AHAAPAPDETA
+3234 VQPERAP
-3245 HVAFTLDAAVPEE
+3245 FAVIHDDD
-3258 PIEFAV
+3258 PIEYAV
-3264 PHRPDEPDDRPIPLS
+3264 PHRPDEPDDAPIPLS
-3279 LTPNAVRLLDSGA
+3279 LTPNAVRLLDSGV
-3292 ELRVITIDIPPNFS
+3292 ELRVVTLEIPPNYS

-3332 TDPVF
+3332 AGADPVF
-3337 EIPAEA
+3337 EIPPEA
-3343 QRVDEAFLGLEYTID
+3343 QRRDEAFLSLEYGIE
-3358 QTPPPLDDVVR
+3358 QTPPPVDDVVR

-3376 PAHGR
+3376 PVHGR

-3392 VPSTMVVVANGL
+3392 VPSTMVIVANGL

-3428 TPAVPEAGL
+3428 SPAVPEAGL
-3437 SDLLGVLAERASGPA
+3437 SDLLRVLSEGASGPA
-3452 AIEEVT
+3452 AIEEVA

-3465 VVPAAAAGAAG
+3465 AVPAAKAGATN
-3476 KNLRS
+3476 KNLRA

-3491 EGTAAIVSAAAA
+3491 EGTAAVVAAAA
-3503 YDASVDEVLLTA
+3503 AHGASVDEVLLTA
-3515 MAIAQIT
+3515 LAIAQIT

-3527 VTDAIGPVVRL
+3527 VTEAMGPVVRL
-3538 LADCRGMAETDTLV
+3538 PADSRAMAETDTLV
-3552 GAFTTDYPLPLRL
+3552 GAFTTDYPLPLQL
-3565 EGIDIEEALVGGRA
+3565 EGVNIQEALVGGRA
-3579 AGIAIQ
+3579 AGIAIEQ
-3585 QIKRLTGAVPSYG
+3585 VKRLTGAVPSYG
-3598 VGYGLLRYLNPDTAA
+3598 VGYGLLCYLNPDTAA
-3613 ALTALPSGRVAL
+3613 ALTALPAGRCAL

-3635 HTDAPVADL
+3635 HTDAPATDL

-3679 WIRALGGLAEH
+3679 WIRALGGLAEY
-3690 GQQVRVR
+3690 GQQYPGRA

>member
-12 SPRTRVITLP
+12 TRGQRTRVITLP
-22 QLMAAAV
+22 QLLAAAV
-29 EANPGGPAVVFADA
+29 EANPGGLAVVFADA
-43 NLSSAQLSYAE
+43 DTTSGELTYAE
-54 LDERSTRLARLLID
+54 LDERSTRLARLLIE
-68 RGVGPEDLVAVAIP
+68 RGVGPEDLVAVAVP

-100 FVPVDPNYPAQRVA
+100 FVPVDPHYPADRVA
-114 HMLTDSA
+114 HMLTDSG

-129 TVRRG
+129 VVRRD
-134 LPDHAE
+134 LPDYAE
-140 WLVIDDI
+140 WLSLDDPI
-147 VTAQVLQRYPVDRVT
+147 TAQLLQQYPADRVT

-189 GVVIT
+189 GVVVT

-257 VLKRERVTHAF
+257 VLRRERVTHAF

-324 TVATNITAPMVPW
+324 TIATNITAPMVPW
-337 EPVTLGPPIHGIT
+337 EPVTLGPPIHGIA

-358 VPVPNR
+358 APVPNR

-381 GQRALTAARFV
+381 GQQALTATRFV

-411 TATGELEYLGRN
+411 TATGELEFLGRN

-432 RIELTEIDAILG
+432 RIELTEIDAVLG
-444 SAESVDFAVT
+444 AYDRVDFAVT
-454 LGYERDSGT
+454 VGHELDSGS
-463 TVLVSYVHP
+463 TVLASYVHP
-472 AHGHTVDLVEL
+472 VDGWTVDVVEL

-489 KLPAHMVPACI
+489 KLPAHMVPASI
-500 TVLDEVPLTPTGKLD
+500 TVLDKVPLTPMGKLD
-515 RKALPEPVFEAKVFR
+515 RRALPAPVLAAKVFR
-530 APSTPVEQIVAGT
+530 APATPVEEIVAGT

-568 ATQVTARLDAAL
+568 ATRVTARLDAAL
-580 DTELAVRDL
+580 DTQLAVRDL
-589 FHAATVA
+589 FHASTVA
-596 AFAAVVERTAGSGR
+596 AFTAVVERTAGSGR
-610 SRPPLIAGER
+610 SRPRLVAGER
-620 PELIPLSLAQ
+620 PEFIPLSLAQ

-641 DTSAVDNIPLAVRL
+641 ETSAVDNIPLAVRL
-655 TGELDAVAL
+655 TGDLDATAL
-664 GLSIGDVLTR
+664 GLAIGDVLSR

-683 SAGGRPHQVVHPVPE
+683 STGGRPHQIIHPVPE
-698 NAFALVPVEVTEDD
+698 TRFAMVPVEVTEDE
-712 LVRRIV
+712 LVRRIM
-718 EFAAMTFD
+718 EFAVLTFD
-726 VTIEVPV
+726 VTVEVPV
-733 AIALFQIAP
+733 AVALLRLAP
-742 RDHVIALTVH
+742 DEHVIALTVH

-764 ARDLMVAYAARV
+764 ARDLMVAYAARMH
-776 QGQLPQWHPLPVQYA
+776 GQAPQWQPLSVQYA

-797 REVLGSEDDPESLA
+797 REVLGDENDPESPA
-811 AQQIAYWQATL
+811 ARQIAYWRRTL
-822 AQLPDQLELPAD
+822 AQLPDQLELPTD

-859 LHTLA
+859 LHALA
-864 RANHASLFMV
+864 RAHHASLFMV
-874 VHAALAVLLSRL
+874 VHAALAVLLARL

-926 DTFAELLADVR
+926 DTFAALLADVR

-943 FAHADVPFERIV
+943 FANADVPFERIV

-968 LFQVSLSFQNL
+968 LFQVGLSFQNL
-979 AEATFELPGL
+979 AETTLELPGL
-989 SVGAVDFDL
+989 SVTTVDVEL
-998 QLAKTDLHISLAD
+998 QLAKTDLHVSLAD
-1011 RYGPDGAPAGIVTDF
+1011 HYTEDGAPAGMVADF

-1035 TTVQGFADRF
+1035 TTVSNFADRF
-1045 LRVLDAVIADVSV
+1045 VRVLDAVLADVSV
-1058 RVGEIELLAL
+1058 RVGEIELLTGA
-1068 EESSRILADWNDTA
+1068 ERARMLADWNDTA
-1082 HPIDTT
+1082 HPIDAT

-1102 PDAVALVADQPGR
+1102 PDAVAVVADQPGH
-1115 KLTYAELDARANRLA
+1115 KLSYGELDARVNRLA

-1170 IDPDQPAE
+1170 IDPDQPTE
-1178 RVEYILRT
+1178 RVEHILRA
-1186 ARPICLLSTVH
+1186 ARPVCLLSSVP

-1207 VTIDELDLSRYHDAP
+1207 VTIDELDLSHYSDAP
-1222 VMARER
+1222 LTAHER
-1228 RGTLRPGNTAY
+1228 RGALLPGNTAY
-1239 VIFTSGSTGQPKGV
+1239 VIYTSGSTGQPKGV
-1253 AVAHG
+1253 AVPHG

-1293 FWTAAVCGGTLVI
+1293 FWTAAVCGGTVVI

-1325 SVTTLHVVPSML
+1325 SVTTLHAVPSML

-1342 GQLSRSLRRVLAIG
+1342 GRLSRSLRRVLAIG
-1356 EALPAATAQR
+1356 ETLPASTAQR
-1366 FRQDAA
+1366 FRQDNGAQL
-1372 SWGRSAPAPELF
+1372 S

-1396 TNHRVTDAD
+1396 TSHRVTEAD
-1405 VLSVPIGA
+1405 THSVPIGT

-1418 RVYVLDSRLRPV
+1418 HVYVLDSRLRPV

-1447 GYFGR
+1447 GYFER

-1459 FVANPFELGARMYRT
+1459 FVASPFEPGARMYRT
-1474 GDLVAWNADGELE
+1474 GDLVSWNGHGELE
-1487 YRGRTDFQ
+1487 YHGRTDFQ
-1495 VKIRGFRIELG
+1495 VKIRGFRIEPG

-1512 LARPEIAQAAVGV
+1512 LARPELAQAAVGV
-1525 KSDPRIGDWLVAY
+1525 KSDARMGDRLVAY
-1538 LVEATPVVVAELKAA
+1538 VVPADAAIPVVAAELKAA
-1553 LASVLPSYM
+1553 LAAVLPSYM
-1562 MPNAFVTLESLPRNA
+1562 MPNAFVTLTALPRNA
-1577 NGKLDRAA
+1577 HGKLDRAA
-1585 LPEPEFETQVF
+1585 LPDPAFETQAY
-1596 RAPSTPIEEI
+1596 RAPATPVEEI
-1606 VAGVYGDVLG
+1606 VAGVYGDVVG
-1616 LERVGRDD
+1616 AARVGRDD
-1624 DFFAMG
+1624 DFFALG

-1641 RVGDAL
+1641 RIGDAL
-1647 DTKVLVRSVFE
+1647 DTKVLVRSIFE

-1664 LAAKVESQVG
+1664 LAAQVETHAG
-1674 SGRRRPLLAGLRPE
+1674 SGRQQPLVAGLRPE
-1688 QVPLSLAQLRMWF
+1688 QIPLSLAQLRMWF
-1701 INQFDPSSAAY
+1701 INQFDPGSAVY
-1712 HIPVAIRLSGELDVT
+1712 HIPVAIRLSGELDVV
-1727 ALGLAVEDMVARHEV
+1727 ALGSAVADMVARHEV

-1750 PDGPVQEVLAPIEVP
+1750 ADGPVQEVLAPNEVP

-1770 IAIAEA
+1770 IPIAES
-1776 DAAQEVR
+1776 AALEQVR
-1783 EVVAAGFDVTVEVPF
+1783 QIVAAGFDVTAEVPF
-1798 RARLFRLDGAASDCL
+1798 RATLFRLDSGEH
-1813 QVARNNTDYILVFVA
+1813 ILVFVA

-1837 MGPLVRDVML
+1837 MTPLVRDVML
-1847 AYSARSAGEPPAWAP
+1847 AYSARSAGELPGWAP

-1868 DFSVWQRNV
+1868 DFSVWQRTV

-1883 PDSLISAQ
+1883 PESLISAQ

-1904 ELNLPTDRP
+1904 ELNLPADRP
-1913 RPAIRTFAGG
+1913 RPALRTFTGG
-1923 RTEFGIDPQVHAG
+1923 RTEFEIDPLVHTG
-1936 LARLARE
+1936 LVRLARR
-1943 HNATMFMVVHAA
+1943 HNVTMFMVVHAA
-1955 LSVFLSRM
+1955 LSVFLARM
-1963 SCTGDIAIGTPVAGR
+1963 SGTDDIAIGTPVAGR

-1990 VNTLVLRLDVP
+1990 VNTLVLRLRVP
-2001 GDITFGDLLNRAK
+2001 DDRSFGDLLAQAK
-2014 ETDLQAFSH
+2014 DIDLQAFSH

-2057 TSTFELPGLRVE
+2057 ASTFELPGLHAK
-2069 TVDFA
+2069 TFDFA

-2079 FDLSLT
+2079 FDLSLA

-2107 DDNTIEHFAARFTRL
+2107 DDKTIEMFAARFTRL
-2122 LTEIVAHPHTPVGDL
+2122 LTEIVARPDAAIGDL
-2137 PLLEETEEH
+2137 SLLGAAEEQ
-2146 ALTPVRRGETP
+2146 ALTPVRRGATP
-2157 AIGLLPDLL
+2157 AVRLLPDLL
-2166 TSAVDTDP
+2166 TSAVSVDP
-2174 EHVAVRSA
+2174 EHVAVRTA

-2229 VAKAGGAHVPVD
+2229 VAKAGGAHVPID
-2241 PTYPAERI
+2241 PSYPADRI
-2249 RHMVT
+2249 RHMVI
-2254 DSGVVLGI
+2254 DSGAVLGI
-2262 TTSTYSEQL
+2262 TTSTYTERL
-2271 PNGSSKT
+2271 PADSTET
-2278 SWLQLDDPAIHAAVA
+2278 SWLQLDDPAIHTAVA
-2293 GKSAAPVTDADRLA
+2293 GKSPSPITDAERLA
-2307 PLLPQHPAYV
+2307 TLLPQHPAYV
-2317 IYTSGSTGV
+2317 IYTSGSTGT
-2326 PKGVTVT
+2326 PKGVTVSQ
-2333 HVGVGGAVEYASA
+2333 VGVGGAVENATA
-2346 MFQLTA
+2346 VFQLGPQ
-2352 HHRFLHLCSPSFDPS
+2352 HRFLHLCSPSFDPS
-2367 ILEWLCTFHNGA
+2367 ILEWLCTFRNGA

-2384 PSTMLGG
+2384 PSTILGG
-2391 PDLSALLRT
+2391 PDLAALLRT

-2423 LRFLSCGGDVTSP
+2423 FRFLCCGGDSTSP

-2445 RHFFNGYGPTEATV
+2445 RHFINGYGPTEATV

-2474 GAPVPATPMLVLDSR
+2474 GAPVPGTPMVVLDSR

-2503 AGTALARGYHD
+2503 GGTALARGYHN
-2514 RPTMTAERFVA
+2514 RPTLTAERFVA

-2530 PGTRM
+2530 PGARL

-2547 PGEWELEYVGRADFQ
+2547 AGEWELEYIGRTDFQ
-2562 LKIRGFRI
+2562 LKIRGLRI

-2575 DAVLTGHDDIEFAV
+2575 DAVFGGHDDVEFAV
-2589 TIGRETATGEM
+2589 TIGREAPTGDKM
-2600 ILVAY
+2600 LVTY
-2605 VLPVLGRT
+2605 VLPVAGRS
-2613 IDTTELTEYAAR
+2613 IDTGALSEFAAH

-2632 PAAVVVLDQV
+2632 PSAVVVLDEV
-2642 PLTPVGKIDRAA
+2642 PVTPVGKLDRAA
-2654 LPEPEL
+2654 LPAPEFAP
-2660 DQRPYLAPSTPQEQA
+2660 RPYLAPSTAQEQA
-2675 VADVYAEVLG
+2675 VADVYADVLDLQRSG
-2685 IDRVGAEDDFFA
+2685 IDRVGSDDDFFA
-2697 LGGSSLVAMRAV
+2697 LGGSSLAAMRAV
-2709 SKLRE
+2709 HKLRE

-2737 IMAADESGDYDHG
+2737 IIAADETEAYEYG
-2750 LNAEAALD
+2750 LDAEAALD
-2758 VLLPIRHGTAAPLFC
+2758 VLLPIRHGSGAALFC

-2794 TPIFGVQSPALSDP
+2794 RPIFGVQSPALSES
-2808 DFRPD
+2808 DFLPD
-2813 SVDAIAHRYVE
+2813 SLDAMARRYVE
-2824 EIRTVQPEGPYRL
+2824 EIRAVQPEGPYRL

-2853 LQSTG
+2853 LQSAG
-2858 AEIALLA
+2858 AEVALLA

-2870 TGGSIADF
+2870 TGGNIADF
-2878 WAELR
+2878 WGELR
-2883 SAFAELGIGPE
+2883 SAFAELGIGPDM
-2894 QLGDSNIR
+2894 LGDTNIR

-2909 AALYASIPPELAL
+2909 AILYANIPPELAL
-2922 LTPERLRHSYR
+2922 LTPGRLRQSYR

-2962 TAEPR
+2962 TAESR
-2967 AWRPYVDGVITEHQI
+2967 AWRPYVDGTINEHPVE
-2982 SATHELMT
+2982 ATHELMT
-2990 TPAAFAEIGP
+2990 SPAAFAEIGP
-3000 VLAALLA
+3000 VLASLLA
-3007 QQPPVEDD
+3007 EQPE
-3015 IEHPAEPVEEP
+3015 PADEP
-3026 LTENAALPTEAEAVL
+3026 AMAPTEAETL
-3041 DAPAPV
+3041 P
-3047 EYERVA
+3047 
-3053 SVADPVPVEHDDAGS
+3053 
-3068 VGDPAQFENDYAGS
+3068 
-3082 AVDRAP
+3082 
-3088 VEHDN
+3088 
-3093 ARPVRHPAQFESDYA
+3093 
-3108 GSAVGRA
+3108 
-3115 SVEHDG
+3115 
-3121 AGPVGDPAQF
+3121 
-3131 ESDYAGSAV
+3131 
-3140 GRAPVE
+3140 
-3146 HGDAGSVGHPA
+3146 
-3157 QFENDHAESAVDRG
+3157 
-3171 PVGYDFGGPVD
+3171 PVGYEYPAPEGYQYAAPLE
-3182 DPTQFE
+3182 DPAAFE
-3188 YDYPTSILVPVRVDI
+3188 HDYPTSVLVPIHIDS
-3203 PAPADDPTSGD
+3203 PAPTEDTASAD

-3220 EAPALEFDDDETEA
+3220 EAPALELDDDEFEI
-3234 AHAAPAPDETA
+3234 AHQPERVP
-3245 HVAFTLDAAVPEE
+3245 FAVIHDD

-3264 PHRPDEPDDRPIPLS
+3264 PHRPDEPDDAAIPLS
-3279 LTPNAVRLLDSGA
+3279 LTPNAVRLLDFGV
-3292 ELRVITIDIPPNFS
+3292 ELRVVTLEIPSNFS

-3320 HPMLWVRLHRDG
+3320 HPMLWVRLHRAGAG

-3343 QRVDEAFLGLEYTID
+3343 QRLDEAFLSLEYGAD
-3358 QTPPPLDDVVR
+3358 QTAPPVDDVVR

-3376 PAHGR
+3376 PAQGR

-3392 VPSTMVVVANGL
+3392 VPSTMVIVANGL

-3413 IIDKLSLAWSRGRHR
+3413 IVDKLSLAWSRGRHR

-3437 SDLLGVLAERASGPA
+3437 SALLGVLSEGASGPA
-3452 AIEEVT
+3452 AIEEVA

-3465 VVPAAAAGAAG
+3465 AVPAAKAGATNE
-3476 KNLRS
+3476 NLHA

-3491 EGTAAIVSAAAA
+3491 EGTAAVVAAAA
-3503 YDASVDEVLLTA
+3503 AHGASVDEVLLTA
-3515 MAIAQIT
+3515 LAIAQIT
-3522 SAGET
+3522 AAGET
-3527 VTDAIGPVVRL
+3527 VAEAIGPVIRL
-3538 LADCRGMAETDTLV
+3538 HADSRVMAETDSLV
-3552 GAFTTDYPLPLRL
+3552 GAFTTDYPLPLQL
-3565 EGIDIEEALVGGRA
+3565 EGLNIQEALVGGRA
-3579 AGIAIQ
+3579 AGVAIEQVKRIA
-3585 QIKRLTGAVPSYG
+3585 GAVPSYG
-3598 VGYGLLRYLNPDTAA
+3598 VGYGLLRYLNPDTAT
-3613 ALTALPSGRVAL
+3613 ALTALPTGRCAL

-3635 HTDAPVADL
+3635 HTDAPATDL

-3649 ADATAEGLLVRFD
+3649 ADATADGLLVRFD

>member
-1 MTRQARVRPAR
+1 MTRPARVRPAR
-12 SPRTRVITLP
+12 AQRMRVITLP

-43 NLSSAQLSYAE
+43 NTSSGQLSYAE
-54 LDERSTRLARLLID
+54 LDERSTRLARLLIE

-82 RSVDS
+82 RSVVS

-100 FVPVDPNYPAQRVA
+100 FVPVDPNYPAARVA
-114 HMLTDSA
+114 HMLTDSG
-121 VSFGLTVS
+121 VNFGLTVGA
-129 TVRRG
+129 VRG
-134 LPDHAE
+134 SLPQHTE
-140 WLVIDDI
+140 WLVLDEPI
-147 VTAQVLQRYPVDRVT
+147 TAQLLQRYPVDRIT

-257 VLKRERVTHAF
+257 VLRRERVTHAF

-324 TVATNITAPMVPW
+324 TIATNITPPMVPW
-337 EPVTLGPPIHGIT
+337 EPLTLGPPIHGST

-381 GQRALTAARFV
+381 GQQTLTAARFV

-411 TATGELEYLGRN
+411 TASGELEYLGRN

-432 RIELTEIDAILG
+432 RIELTEIDAVLG
-444 SAESVDFAVT
+444 ADDRVDFAVT
-454 LGYERDSGT
+454 VGHELDSGT

-472 AHGHTVDLVEL
+472 VAGQRVDVAEL
-483 KALVER
+483 KALVEQ
-489 KLPAHMVPACI
+489 KLPSHMVPACL
-500 TVLDEVPLTPTGKLD
+500 TVLDQVPLTPMGKLD
-515 RKALPEPVFEAKVFR
+515 RKALPAPVFEAKVFR
-530 APSTPVEQIVAGT
+530 APSTPVEEIVAGT

-580 DTELAVRDL
+580 DTRLAVRDL

-610 SRPPLIAGER
+610 SRPPLVAGAR
-620 PELIPLSLAQ
+620 PEVIALSLAQ

-641 DTSAVDNIPLAVRL
+641 ETSAVDNIPLAVRL
-655 TGELDAVAL
+655 SGELDSFAL
-664 GLSIGDVLTR
+664 GLAIGDVLSR

-683 SAGGRPHQVVHPVPE
+683 STGGRPHQVIHPVPAE
-698 NAFALVPVEVTEDD
+698 PFATVPIEVTEDE
-712 LVRRIV
+712 LVGRII
-718 EFAAMTFD
+718 EFAVLTFD
-726 VTIEVPV
+726 VTVEVPIAV
-733 AIALFQIAP
+733 ALFQTAP
-742 RDHVIALTVH
+742 SEHVIALTVH

-764 ARDLMVAYAARV
+764 ARDLMVAYSARV
-776 QGQLPQWHPLPVQYA
+776 HGQEPQWDPLPVQYA

-797 REVLGSEDDPESLA
+797 RAVLGSEDDPESLA
-811 AQQIAYWQATL
+811 AQQIAYWRARL
-822 AQLPDQLELPAD
+822 AQLPDQLELPTD

-859 LHTLA
+859 LHELA

-874 VHAALAVLLSRL
+874 VHAALAVLLARL

-913 VNTLVFRTRVRPG
+913 VNTLVFRTRVNPG
-926 DTFAELLADVR
+926 DSFADLLTDVR
-937 ERDLEA
+937 EHDLEA
-943 FAHADVPFERIV
+943 FANADVPFERVV

-979 AEATFELPGL
+979 PDTAFELPGL
-989 SVGAVDFDL
+989 SVSAVDFEL

-1011 RYGPDGAPAGIVTDF
+1011 RYGEDGTPAGIVTDF
-1026 GYATDLFDE
+1026 GYAIDLFDE
-1035 TTVQGFADRF
+1035 ATVQGFADRF
-1045 LRVLDAVIADVSV
+1045 LRVLDAVLDDVSV
-1058 RVGEIELLAL
+1058 RVGEIELLAVD
-1068 EESSRILADWNDTA
+1068 ESSRILASWNDTA
-1082 HPIDTT
+1082 CAIDRT

-1096 ATVAAA
+1096 ATVASA
-1102 PDAVALVADQPGR
+1102 PDAVALVSDQPGR
-1115 KLTYAELDARANRLA
+1115 ELTYAELDARVNRLA

-1138 RPEDRVALGIRRS
+1138 RPEDRVALGMRRS
-1151 VDLIVAMYA
+1151 IDLVVAMYA
-1160 VAKSGAAYVP
+1160 VTKSGAAYVP
-1170 IDPDQPAE
+1170 VDPDQPTE
-1178 RVEYILRT
+1178 RVEYMLRT
-1186 ARPICLLSTVH
+1186 ARPMCLLSTVH

-1207 VTIDELDLSRYHDAP
+1207 VTIDDLDLSRYSDAP
-1222 VMARER
+1222 IRADER
-1228 RGTLRPGNTAY
+1228 RATLLPGHTAY

-1253 AVAHG
+1253 AVSHG
-1258 AIVNQLLWETAE
+1258 AIVNQLLWERTE
-1270 FGLGADDVVL
+1270 FGLGPDDVML

-1293 FWTAAVCGGTLVI
+1293 FWTAAVCGGTLAI
-1306 AAPDGHRDPAYLNE
+1306 AAPDGHRDPSYLNE

-1342 GQLSRSLRRVLAIG
+1342 GLFSRSLRRVLAIG
-1356 EALPAATAQR
+1356 ETLPAATAQR
-1366 FRQDAA
+1366 FRQDNVA
-1372 SWGRSAPAPELF
+1372 ELF
-1384 NLYGPTEAAVSI
+1384 NLYGPTEAAVSV
-1396 TNHRVTDAD
+1396 TSHRVTEAD
-1405 VLSVPIGA
+1405 VVSVSIGV
-1413 PEWNS
+1413 PEWNC
-1418 RVYVLDSRLRPV
+1418 RVYVLDWRLRPV

-1441 GAQLAR
+1441 GVQLAR

-1452 ADLTAER
+1452 PDLTADR
-1459 FVANPFELGARMYRT
+1459 FVANPFEPGARMYRT
-1474 GDLVAWNADGELE
+1474 GDVVAWNVDGGLV

-1506 EIETAL
+1506 EIESAL
-1512 LARPEIAQAAVGV
+1512 LARPEIAQAAVLV
-1525 KSDPRIGDWLVAY
+1525 TSDPRIGDRLVAY
-1538 LVEATPVVVAELKAA
+1538 LVPAPPATALPAAEVQAA
-1553 LASVLPSYM
+1553 LATVLPSYM
-1562 MPNAFVTLESLPRNA
+1562 MPNAYVTLEALPRTA

-1585 LPEPEFETQVF
+1585 LPEPEFETQAF
-1596 RAPSTPIEEI
+1596 HAPSTPIEEI
-1606 VAGVYGDVLG
+1606 VAGIFADVLG
-1616 LERVGRDD
+1616 AQRVGRDD
-1624 DFFAMG
+1624 DFFATG

-1664 LAAKVESQVG
+1664 LAAKVETHVG

-1688 QVPLSLAQLRMWF
+1688 RVPLSLAQLRMWF

-1712 HIPVAIRLSGELDVT
+1712 HIPVAIRLSGDLDVT

-1750 PDGPVQEVLAPIEVP
+1750 SDGPVQDILAPNAVP

-1770 IAIAEA
+1770 IPIAEA
-1776 DAAQEVR
+1776 AAVQEVQQ
-1783 EVVAAGFDVTVEVPF
+1783 VVAAGFDVTVEVPF
-1798 RARLFRLDGAASDCL
+1798 RATLFRLDTAASDCL
-1813 QVARNNTDYILVFVA
+1813 QVARNNTDHLLVFVA

-1837 MGPLVRDVML
+1837 MAPLVRDVML
-1847 AYSARSAGEPPAWAP
+1847 AYSARSSGELPAWTP

-1868 DFSVWQRNV
+1868 DFSVWQRQV

-1891 ADYWRTALADLPD
+1891 AAYWRTALADLPD
-1904 ELNLPTDRP
+1904 ELDLPTDRP
-1913 RPAIRTFAGG
+1913 RPAVQSFAGG
-1923 RTEFGIDPQVHAG
+1923 RTEFVIDPRVHAG
-1936 LARLARE
+1936 LARLARM

-1955 LSVFLSRM
+1955 LSVLLARM
-1963 SCTGDIAIGTPVAGR
+1963 SGTEDIAIGTPVAGR

-1990 VNTLVLRLDVP
+1990 VNTLVLRTQVP
-2001 GDITFGDLLNRAK
+2001 GEITFGDLLASTK
-2014 ETDLQAFSH
+2014 DTDLHAFSH

-2057 TSTFELPGLRVE
+2057 TSTFELPGLRVQ
-2069 TVDFA
+2069 TFDFA

-2085 MWAPG
+2085 MWAPSRSPVASLAPG
-2090 TAEDSLRGE
+2090 AADDTLRGE
-2099 FNFARDLF
+2099 FCFARDLF
-2107 DDNTIEHFAARFTRL
+2107 DDTTIEDFAARFTRL
-2122 LTEIVAHPHTPVGDL
+2122 LSEIVARPYSPIGDL
-2137 PLLEETEEH
+2137 PLLGDAEEH

-2157 AIGLLPDLL
+2157 AVRLLPDLL
-2166 TSAVDTDP
+2166 TSAVGVDP
-2174 EHVAVRSA
+2174 EHVAVRSH
-2182 GRSISY
+2182 GRSITY

-2210 TLVALAF
+2210 SLVALAL

-2229 VAKAGGAHVPVD
+2229 VAKAGGAHVPID
-2241 PTYPAERI
+2241 PTYPVDRI

-2254 DSGVVLGI
+2254 DSAVVLGI
-2262 TTSTYSEQL
+2262 TTSTYLERLPDESSE
-2271 PNGSSKT
+2271 T
-2278 SWLQLDDPAIHAAVA
+2278 AWLQLDDPAIHAAVA
-2293 GKSAAPVTDADRLA
+2293 GQSAAPLTDADRLA
-2307 PLLPQHPAYV
+2307 TLLPEHPAYV
-2317 IYTSGSTGV
+2317 IYTSGSTGT

-2346 MFQLTA
+2346 MFQLTPQ
-2352 HHRFLHLCSPSFDPS
+2352 HRFLHLCSPSFDPS
-2367 ILEWLCTFHNGA
+2367 VLEWLCTFHSGA

-2384 PSTMLGG
+2384 PSTVLGG
-2391 PDLSALLRT
+2391 PDLAALLRT

-2414 TVDPAGLDE
+2414 TIDPAGLDE
-2423 LRFLSCGGDVTSP
+2423 FRFLVCGGDVTSP

-2467 AGQRITI
+2467 AGRRVTI
-2474 GAPVPATPMLVLDSR
+2474 GRPVPGTPMLVLDAR

-2503 AGTALARGYHD
+2503 AGTALARGYHN
-2514 RPTMTAERFVA
+2514 RPTLSAARFVA

-2530 PGTRM
+2530 PGARM

-2547 PGEWELEYVGRADFQ
+2547 AGEWELEYVGRTDFQ
-2562 LKIRGFRI
+2562 LKIRGLRV

-2575 DAVLTGHDDIEFAV
+2575 DAVLGGHDAVEYAV
-2589 TIGRETATGEM
+2589 TIGRETPTGEK

-2605 VLPVLGRT
+2605 VLPVPGLT
-2613 IDTTELTEYAAR
+2613 VDTAELTEYAKR
-2625 SLPRHMV
+2625 RLPRHMV
-2632 PAAVVVLDQV
+2632 PTAVVVLDEV
-2642 PLTPVGKIDRAA
+2642 PVTPVGKLDRAA
-2654 LPEPEL
+2654 LPAPEL
-2660 DQRPYLAPSTPQEQA
+2660 AQRPYLAPSTPQEHA
-2675 VADVYAEVLG
+2675 VAEVYAEVLG
-2685 IDRVGAEDDFFA
+2685 VDRVGADDDFFA
-2697 LGGSSLVAMRAV
+2697 LGGSSLIAMRAV
-2709 SKLRE
+2709 SKLRD

-2727 DPTVAALTQR
+2727 DPTVAAFTQR
-2737 IMAADESGDYDHG
+2737 ILAADETEDYDYG

-2758 VLLPIRHGTAAPLFC
+2758 VLLPIRNGTGEPVFC

-2794 TPIFGVQSPALSDP
+2794 RPIVGVQSPALSEP
-2808 DFRPD
+2808 DFLPD
-2813 SVDAIAHRYVE
+2813 SLDAMARRYAE
-2824 EIRTVQPEGPYRL
+2824 EIIAVQPEGPYRL

-2853 LQSTG
+2853 LQSAG
-2858 AEIALLA
+2858 AEVALLA

-2870 TGGSIADF
+2870 TGGNIADF

-2883 SAFAELGIGPE
+2883 SAFAELGIGPDL
-2894 QLGDSNIR
+2894 LGDQNIR

-2909 AALYASIPPELAL
+2909 AVLYASIPPELAL
-2922 LTPERLRHSYR
+2922 LTPERLRQSYR

-2946 HKVFHGTLDFF
+2946 HKVFHGELHFF

-2962 TAEPR
+2962 TAEAR
-2967 AWRPYVDGVITEHQI
+2967 AWRPYVDGVITDHPVA
-2982 SATHELMT
+2982 ATHELMT
-2990 TPAAFAEIGP
+2990 APAAFAEIGP
-3000 VLAALLA
+3000 VLAELLA
-3007 QQPPVEDD
+3007 EVPATPVED
-3015 IEHPAEPVEEP
+3015 EPAVVENLSAPAEDAAYLGTAATAEPARRLADPAYLGTAATAEPARRLADPAYPGTAATAEPARRLADPAYPGTAATAEPARTFEDPPPTVE
-3026 LTENAALPTEAEAVL
+3026 
-3041 DAPAPV
+3041 APAL
-3047 EYERVA
+3047 
-3053 SVADPVPVEHDDAGS
+3053 HLDDDWA
-3068 VGDPAQFENDYAGS
+3068 EN
-3082 AVDRAP
+3082 
-3088 VEHDN
+3088 N
-3093 ARPVRHPAQFESDYA
+3093 
-3108 GSAVGRA
+3108 
-3115 SVEHDG
+3115 
-3121 AGPVGDPAQF
+3121 
-3131 ESDYAGSAV
+3131 
-3140 GRAPVE
+3140 
-3146 HGDAGSVGHPA
+3146 DAA
-3157 QFENDHAESAVDRG
+3157 TA
-3171 PVGYDFGGPVD
+3171 
-3182 DPTQFE
+3182 
-3188 YDYPTSILVPVRVDI
+3188 
-3203 PAPADDPTSGD
+3203 D

-3220 EAPALEFDDDETEA
+3220 EAPALHLDDDAAAFDREATEFASSAAGFDDRTTAFVVKAGEYQYAYPSSAEQT
-3234 AHAAPAPDETA
+3234 PASIDPAEQQDPFVE
-3245 HVAFTLDAAVPEE
+3245 L
-3258 PIEFAV
+3258 AV
-3264 PHRPDEPDDRPIPLS
+3264 PHRPEEPDDGPIPLS
-3279 LTPNAVRLLDSGA
+3279 LTPNAVRLLESGV
-3292 ELRVITIDIPPNFS
+3292 ELRVIAIDIPPNYS

-3332 TDPVF
+3332 VGSTPIF

-3343 QRVDEAFLGLEYTID
+3343 ERVDEAFLGLEYGID
-3358 QTPPPLDDVVR
+3358 QTPPSVEDVVR

-3381 NIRFVLVGGRE
+3381 NIRFVLVGGPE
-3392 VPSTMVVVANGL
+3392 VPTTMVVVANGL

-3428 TPAVPEAGL
+3428 FPAVPEAGL
-3437 SDLLGVLAERASGPA
+3437 ADLLGVLTERASGPE
-3452 AIEEVT
+3452 AIEEMA

-3465 VVPAAAAGAAG
+3465 AVPAAKAGAAG
-3476 KNLRS
+3476 KNLRV

-3503 YDASVDEVLLTA
+3503 HDASVDEVLLTA
-3515 MAIAQIT
+3515 VAIAQIT

-3527 VTDAIGPVVRL
+3527 VTDTIGSVVRL
-3538 LADCRGMAETDTLV
+3538 FADSRVLAETDSLV

-3565 EGIDIEEALVGGRA
+3565 VGVDIEEALIGGRA
-3579 AGIAIQ
+3579 AGTAIQ
-3585 QIKRLTGAVPSYG
+3585 QIKRLAGAVPSYG
-3598 VGYGLLRYLNPDTAA
+3598 VGYGLLRSLNPDTAA
-3613 ALTALPSGRVAL
+3613 ALNMLPTGQFGL

-3635 HTDAPVADL
+3635 HTEAPVADL

-3649 ADATAEGLLVRFD
+3649 ADATADGLLVRFD